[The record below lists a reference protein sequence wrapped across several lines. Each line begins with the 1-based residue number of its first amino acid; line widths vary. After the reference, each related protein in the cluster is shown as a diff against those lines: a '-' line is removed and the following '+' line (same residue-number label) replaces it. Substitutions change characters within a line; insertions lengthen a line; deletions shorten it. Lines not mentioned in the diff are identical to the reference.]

1 MSNAPTHSVRSAIA
15 TGPLLLLLFFLIGCL
30 APGAALAVDGSDS
43 LNFRTISDGC
53 GPFGV
58 GKYEAQD
65 TSISYC
71 MNQDC
76 PGPSKPGGPW
86 RTYNQ
91 GWTWLDDEFA
101 AIVCHGYPSN
111 TSFGGHNLSPDLAR
125 AATQI
130 AVWMLNGTTHPDGT
144 YSYTNSKGVARS
156 GRFYENAEAVAAARW
171 LYDSA
176 KSGSIKAAP
185 HRARRYYGPVSG
197 EGRHQDMLYVLPAVS
212 ISFQKQ
218 SSQADITAGND
229 TYRLGGATFDIFES
243 AGDARVGTIQMDENG
258 RAQATLLPNTAYYLV
273 ETKAPAGYIPRSDR
287 IAFPTQ
293 NSGEHV
299 TVNEQPGTITL
310 RIAKIDAA
318 TDAGAQVGA
327 SLAGAEFT
335 CVSQSTPGWTRTLT
349 TDENGQAIL
358 DDVPLGTFTI
368 YESKAPEGYL
378 ISNDCWSYTVGAEQL
393 GDTGIVELESRIP
406 NIPIAFDLEI
416 SKFKDHGDNDESGL
430 EQPAGGV
437 VFEVVSNSSQQVV
450 GTLTTNVYG
459 FASTKDQPEA
469 WFGAGKRPA
478 SAHGAIPYDRA
489 GYTVREVV
497 ETVPEGFKQAG
508 EWTITAEQ
516 TADGAELQYIVDNH
530 ALSTHLQIVKRDA
543 QTGGTVPLA
552 GFTFQ
557 LLDSHHEPVSQTCW
571 YPTHNVMNTF
581 TTDTAGAV
589 TLPESLNPGTY
600 YVHEASAKEP
610 YLRGEDL
617 EITIP
622 ADRNLTPV
630 AVASFYDDA
639 ATGSIEIIKT
649 DAVDGRT
656 LAGATFDIRAGGD
669 IVRADDSIVALDGE
683 TVATVTTDERG
694 HARVDHL
701 SLGCGTAIYEVV
713 ETQAPEGYL
722 LNPTPHTVK
731 LSYADQQT
739 PVIEAHLDVS
749 NDYTKIDVSKVDACG
764 GQEVTG
770 AELVLC
776 DFNGNEIDS
785 WTSSGKPHHIEHL
798 SPGTYTLRETMS
810 PRTYD
815 LAEEITFE
823 VKATGEVQTVAMK
836 DTPIEIRGRIDKR
849 QEIAQPVVS
858 KLVANGDGKNRAK
871 ARANTQGAFSYTID
885 AKNES
890 STWVDELTITDDL
903 ECDKDGAAKLVAVE
917 TPIAV
922 GDLNGLCNVWYR
934 TSPAGTDDTGKQVN
948 ATLDDGHRNPWLETE
963 EVTKLLGDD
972 MRLVDYDGWHLWKAD
987 IPTDKSVTLDTKEI
1001 DLTGDAVITGIRFE
1015 YGAVAADFT
1024 TRSEADSWTR
1034 DDLKDEHDDLDD
1046 AKAVLSSDARGAVV
1060 HMQATSSYTPQAA
1073 LANSARVDLCR
1084 NGGGDKLEAHDEDRV
1099 IQRCAL
1105 PQNLPATGS
1114 VTAAA
1119 CITALLTTGTAA
1131 LWFARLKSVT
1141 KKRQHDKKAGEPVS
1155 RLARLGHKR

>member
-1 MSNAPTHSVRSAIA
+1 MSNAPTHSVHSAIA

-30 APGAALAVDGSDS
+30 LPGAALAVDGSDA
-43 LNFRTISDGC
+43 LNFRTISDDC

-76 PGPSKPGGPW
+76 PGPSKPGGAW

-101 AIVCHGYPSN
+101 AIVCHGYPSS
-111 TSFGGHNLSPDLAR
+111 TSFGGHNLSPNLAR

-130 AVWMLNGTTHPDGT
+130 AVWMLNGTTRPDGT

-171 LYDSA
+171 LYDNA
-176 KSGSIKAAP
+176 KSGTIKAAP
-185 HRARRYYGPVSG
+185 HRAKRYHGPVSG

-212 ISFQKQ
+212 VSFQKQ
-218 SSQADITAGND
+218 SSSAAITAGND
-229 TYRLGGATFDIFES
+229 TYKLGGATFDIFES
-243 AGDARVGTIQMDENG
+243 AGGACVGSIQMDDNG
-258 RAQATLLPNTAYYLV
+258 HAQATLLPNTAYYLV
-273 ETKAPAGYIPRSDR
+273 ETKAPAGYIPRGDR
-287 IAFPTQ
+287 IAFTTSD
-293 NSGEHV
+293 SGGHV
-299 TVNEQPGTITL
+299 TIDEQPGTITL
-310 RIAKIDAA
+310 RIVKIDAA
-318 TDAGAQVGA
+318 TNAGPQVGA

-349 TDENGQAIL
+349 TDENGRATL
-358 DDVPLGTFTI
+358 NDVPLGSFTI

-378 ISNDCWSYTVGAEQL
+378 VSNDSWSYTVGADQI
-393 GDTGIVELESRIP
+393 GDTGVVELESRIP

-416 SKFKDHGDNDESGL
+416 SKFKDHGDSDESGI
-430 EQPAGGV
+430 EQPAEGV

-450 GTLTTNVYG
+450 GALTTNVYG

-478 SAHGAIPYDRA
+478 GAHGAIPYDRA
-489 GYTVREVV
+489 GYTVREVA
-497 ETVPEGFKQAG
+497 ETVPDGFKQAE

-516 TADGAELQYIVDNH
+516 IADGAELQYIIDNH

-571 YPTHNVMNTF
+571 YPAHNVMNTF
-581 TTDTAGAV
+581 TTDATGSV

-600 YVHEASAKEP
+600 YVREASAKEP
-610 YLRGEDL
+610 YLRAEDL

-622 ADRNLTPV
+622 ADKNLTPI

-639 ATGSIEIIKT
+639 ATGSIEIVKT
-649 DAVDGRT
+649 DAVDGHD
-656 LAGATFDIRAGGD
+656 LAGATFDIRAVGD
-669 IVRADDSIVALDGE
+669 IVRPDGSIVALDGE
-683 TVATVTTDERG
+683 TVVTVTTDERG
-694 HARVDHL
+694 YARADHL
-701 SLGCGTAIYEVV
+701 SLGCGSATYEVA

-722 LNPTPHTVK
+722 LNPTPHTVE

-739 PVIEAHLDVS
+739 PVIEARLDVS
-749 NDYTKIDVSKVDACG
+749 NDYTKIDISKVDATG
-764 GQEVTG
+764 EQEVTG
-770 AELVLC
+770 AKLVLC
-776 DFNGNEIDS
+776 DPDGNEIDS
-785 WTSSGKPHHIEHL
+785 WTSSDKPHHIEHL
-798 SPGTYTLRETMS
+798 SPGTYTLRETMT

-815 LAEEITFE
+815 LAEEMTFE
-823 VKATGEVQTVAMK
+823 VQATGEVQTVAMK
-836 DTPIEIRGRIDKR
+836 DAPIEIKGCIDKR
-849 QEIAQPVVS
+849 QEIAQPVAG

-871 ARANTQGAFSYTID
+871 TQLDTQGAFSYTID
-885 AKNES
+885 ARNES
-890 STWVDELTITDDL
+890 STWVDEFTVTDDL
-903 ECDKDGAAKLVAVE
+903 EYAKDGAAKLIAVE
-917 TPIAV
+917 TPLAV

-934 TSPAGTDDTGKQVN
+934 ASLAGTDDTDQQVN
-948 ATLDDGHRNPWLETE
+948 ATLDDEHHNPWLETD

-972 MRLVDYDGWHLWKAD
+972 ARLVDYDGWHLWKAD
-987 IPTDKSVTLDTKEI
+987 IPTAEPVMLKAKDLDLADGTS
-1001 DLTGDAVITGIRFE
+1001 ITGIRFE
-1015 YGAVAADFT
+1015 YGAVSADFT
-1024 TRSEADSWTR
+1024 TRSDAGSWTR
-1034 DDLKDEHDDLDD
+1034 DDIKDEHDDLDD
-1046 AKAVLSSDARGAVV
+1046 AKAVLSPDARGAVV
-1060 HMQATSSYTPQAA
+1060 YMQATSSYTPQAA
-1073 LANSARVDLCR
+1073 LINSARVDLCR

-1105 PQNLPATGS
+1105 PQDLPATGS
-1114 VTAAA
+1114 VPIAA
-1119 CITALLTTGTAA
+1119 CITALLTSGAA
-1131 LWFARLKSVT
+1131 AIWFARLGSFP
-1141 KKRQHDKKAGEPVS
+1141 KKR
-1155 RLARLGHKR
+1155 

>member
-1 MSNAPTHSVRSAIA
+1 MSNAPTHSVHSAIA

-30 APGAALAVDGSDS
+30 TPGAALAIDGSDA

-86 RTYNQ
+86 RTYDQ
-91 GWTWLDDEFA
+91 GWTWLADEFA
-101 AIVCHGYPSN
+101 AIVCHGYPSS

-130 AVWMLNGTTHPDGT
+130 AVWMLNGTTRPDGT
-144 YSYTNSKGVARS
+144 YSYTNSKGVVRS

-185 HRARRYYGPVSG
+185 HRARRYHGPVSS

-212 ISFQKQ
+212 VSFQKQ

-229 TYRLGGATFDIFES
+229 TYRLGSATFDIFES
-243 AGDARVGTIQMDENG
+243 AGDARVGTIQTDENG
-258 RAQATLLPNTAYYLV
+258 HAQATLLPNTAYYLV
-273 ETKAPAGYIPRSDR
+273 ETKAPAGYIPRGGR
-287 IAFPTQ
+287 IAFTTQ

-299 TVNEQPGTITL
+299 TINEQPGTITL
-310 RIAKIDAA
+310 RIAKTDAA
-318 TDAGAQVGA
+318 TDGGAQVGA

-349 TDENGQAIL
+349 TDENGRAIL
-358 DDVPLGTFTI
+358 NDVPLGTFTI

-416 SKFKDHGDNDESGL
+416 SKFKDHGNNDESGL

-478 SAHGAIPYDRA
+478 GAHGAIPYDRA
-489 GYTVREVV
+489 GYTVREVA

-508 EWTITAEQ
+508 EWTIEANQ
-516 TADGAELQYIVDNH
+516 ISDGAELQYIVDNH

-543 QTGGTVPLA
+543 QTGASVPLA

-557 LLDSHHEPVSQTCW
+557 LLDSNHKPVSQTCW
-571 YPTHNVMNTF
+571 YPAHNVMNTF
-581 TTDTAGAV
+581 TTDATGTV
-589 TLPESLNPGTY
+589 TLPESLVPGTY
-600 YVHEASAKEP
+600 YVRETSAKEP
-610 YLRGEDL
+610 YLVGE
-617 EITIP
+617 EIEVNIP
-622 ADRNLTPV
+622 ADINLTPV
-630 AVASFYDDA
+630 AIASYYDRA
-639 ATGSIEIIKT
+639 ATGNIRIVKT
-649 DAVDGRT
+649 NAVDGSS
-656 LAGATFDIRAGGD
+656 LAGAVFEIRASGD
-669 IVRADDSIVALDGE
+669 IVRPDGGIAAVGGE
-683 TVATVTTDERG
+683 TVATVTTDETG
-694 HARVDHL
+694 EACADNL
-701 SLGCGTAIYEVV
+701 PLGSGTARYEVV
-713 ETQAPEGYL
+713 ETQAPTGFL
-722 LNPTPHTVK
+722 LNRTSHIVDLT
-731 LSYADQQT
+731 YADQKT
-739 PVIEAHLDVS
+739 PVVEARLNVS
-749 NDYTKIDVSKVDACG
+749 DDYTKVDISKVDASG
-764 GQEVTG
+764 EQEVEG
-770 AELVLC
+770 ARLTLYGP
-776 DFNGNEIDS
+776 DKTEIDS
-785 WTSSGKPHHIEHL
+785 WTSSDKPHRVEHL
-798 SPGTYTLRETMS
+798 APGTYSLREMMS

-823 VKATGEVQTVAMK
+823 IKDTGEVQSVAMK
-836 DTPIEIRGRIDKR
+836 DTPIEIKGQVDKR
-849 QEIAQPVVS
+849 QELVQPIGKGLLS
-858 KLVANGDGKNRAK
+858 NGDGKNRA
-871 ARANTQGAFSYTID
+871 ATQTNADGLFSYTID
-885 AKNES
+885 AQNDS
-890 STWVDELTITDDL
+890 ATWVDEFTITDDL
-903 ECDKDGAAKLVAVE
+903 ECAEDDTARFVSVE
-917 TPIAV
+917 TPIAI

-934 TSPAGTDDTGKQVN
+934 TSPAGTSDSGKEAN

-972 MRLVDYDGWHLWKAD
+972 VRLVDYDGWHLWKAD
-987 IPTDKSVTLDTKEI
+987 IPTDRSVTLDTKEI
-1001 DLTGDAVITGIRFE
+1001 DLTDDVVITGIRFE

-1024 TRSEADSWTR
+1024 TRSEVGSWTR

-1046 AKAVLSSDARGAVV
+1046 AKAALNSDARGAVV
-1060 HMQATSSYTPQAA
+1060 HMQATSSYTPQTA
-1073 LANSARVDLCR
+1073 LVNSARVDLCR

-1099 IQRCAL
+1099 IQRCAR

-1114 VTAAA
+1114 VAVAA
-1119 CITALLTTGTAA
+1119 CITALLTSGTAA
-1131 LWFARLKSVT
+1131 IWFARLRSAI
-1141 KKRQHDKKAGEPVS
+1141 KKR
-1155 RLARLGHKR
+1155 

>member
-1 MSNAPTHSVRSAIA
+1 MSNAPTHSVHSAIA

-30 APGAALAVDGSDS
+30 TPGAALAIDGSDA

-86 RTYNQ
+86 RTYDQ
-91 GWTWLDDEFA
+91 GWTWLADEFA

-130 AVWMLNGTTHPDGT
+130 AVWMLNGTTRPDGT
-144 YSYTNSKGVARS
+144 YSYTNSKGVVRS

-171 LYDSA
+171 LYESA

-185 HRARRYYGPVSG
+185 HRARRYHGPVSS

-212 ISFQKQ
+212 VSFQKQ

-229 TYRLGGATFDIFES
+229 TYRLGSATFDIFES
-243 AGDARVGTIQMDENG
+243 AGDARVGTIQTDENG

-273 ETKAPAGYIPRSDR
+273 EAKAPAGYIPRGDR
-287 IAFPTQ
+287 IAFTTQ

-299 TVNEQPGTITL
+299 TINEQPGTITL

-318 TDAGAQVGA
+318 TDAGAQVGT

-349 TDENGQAIL
+349 TDENGRANL
-358 DDVPLGTFTI
+358 NDVPLGTFTI

-416 SKFKDHGDNDESGL
+416 SKFKDHGNNDESGL
-430 EQPAGGV
+430 EQPAEGV

-450 GTLTTNVYG
+450 GTLTTNIYG

-478 SAHGAIPYDRA
+478 GAHGAIPYDRA
-489 GYTVREVV
+489 GYTVREVA

-508 EWTITAEQ
+508 EWTIEANQ
-516 TADGAELQYIVDNH
+516 ISDGAELQYIVDNH

-543 QTGGTVPLA
+543 QTGASVPLA

-557 LLDSHHEPVSQTCW
+557 LLDSNHKPVSQTCW
-571 YPTHNVMNTF
+571 YPAHNVMNTF
-581 TTDTAGAV
+581 TTDATGTV
-589 TLPESLNPGTY
+589 TLPESLVPGTY
-600 YVHEASAKEP
+600 YVRETSAKEP
-610 YLRGEDL
+610 YLVGE
-617 EITIP
+617 EIEVNIP
-622 ADRNLTPV
+622 ADINLTPV
-630 AVASFYDDA
+630 AIASYYDRA
-639 ATGSIEIIKT
+639 ATGNIRIVKT
-649 DAVDGRT
+649 NAVDGSS
-656 LAGATFDIRAGGD
+656 LAGAIFEIRASDD
-669 IVRADDSIVALDGE
+669 IVRPDGGIAAVGGE
-683 TVATVTTDERG
+683 TVATVTTDETG
-694 HARVDHL
+694 EACADNL
-701 SLGCGTAIYEVV
+701 PLGSGTARYEVV
-713 ETQAPEGYL
+713 ETQAPTGFL
-722 LNPTPHTVK
+722 LDRTSHIVDLT
-731 LSYADQQT
+731 YADQKT
-739 PVIEAHLDVS
+739 PVVEARLNVS
-749 NDYTKIDVSKVDACG
+749 DDYTKVDISKVDASG
-764 GQEVTG
+764 EQEVEG
-770 AELVLC
+770 ARLTLYGP
-776 DFNGNEIDS
+776 DKTEIDS
-785 WTSSGKPHHIEHL
+785 WTSSDKPHRVEHL
-798 SPGTYTLRETMS
+798 APGTYSLREMMS

-823 VKATGEVQTVAMK
+823 IKDTGEVQSVAMK
-836 DTPIEIRGRIDKR
+836 DAPIEIKGQVDKR
-849 QEIAQPVVS
+849 QELVQPIG
-858 KLVANGDGKNRAK
+858 KGLLANGDGKNRA
-871 ARANTQGAFSYTID
+871 AAQTNTDGLFSYTID
-885 AKNES
+885 ARNDS
-890 STWVDELTITDDL
+890 ATWVDEFTITDDL
-903 ECDKDGAAKLVAVE
+903 ECAEDDTARFVSVE
-917 TPIAV
+917 TPVAI

-934 TSPAGTDDTGKQVN
+934 TSPVGTSDSGKEAN

-972 MRLVDYDGWHLWKAD
+972 VRLVDYDGWHLWKAD

-1001 DLTGDAVITGIRFE
+1001 DLTDDVVITGIRFE

-1024 TRSEADSWTR
+1024 TRSEAGSWTR

-1046 AKAVLSSDARGAVV
+1046 AKAALNSDARGAVV
-1060 HMQATSSYTPQAA
+1060 HMQATSSYTPQTA
-1073 LANSARVDLCR
+1073 LVNSARVDLCR

-1099 IQRCAL
+1099 IQQCAR

-1114 VTAAA
+1114 VAVAA
-1119 CITALLTTGTAA
+1119 CITALLTSGTAA
-1131 LWFARLKSVT
+1131 IWFARLRSAI
-1141 KKRQHDKKAGEPVS
+1141 KKR
-1155 RLARLGHKR
+1155 

>member
-1 MSNAPTHSVRSAIA
+1 MSNAPTHSVHSAIA

-30 APGAALAVDGSDS
+30 TPGAALAVDGSDA

-86 RTYNQ
+86 RTYDQ
-91 GWTWLDDEFA
+91 GWTWLADEFA
-101 AIVCHGYPSN
+101 AIVCHGYPSS

-130 AVWMLNGTTHPDGT
+130 AVWMLNGTTRPDGT
-144 YSYTNSKGVARS
+144 YSYTNSKGVVRS

-185 HRARRYYGPVSG
+185 HRARRYHGPVSS

-212 ISFQKQ
+212 VSFQKQ

-229 TYRLGGATFDIFES
+229 TYRLGSATFDIFES
-243 AGDARVGTIQMDENG
+243 AGDARVGTIQTDENG

-273 ETKAPAGYIPRSDR
+273 ETKAPAGYIPRGGR
-287 IAFPTQ
+287 IAFTTQ

-299 TVNEQPGTITL
+299 TINEQPGTITL

-349 TDENGQAIL
+349 TDENGRAIL
-358 DDVPLGTFTI
+358 NDVPLGTFTI

-416 SKFKDHGDNDESGL
+416 SKFKDHGNNDESGL
-430 EQPAGGV
+430 EQPAEGV

-478 SAHGAIPYDRA
+478 GAHGAIPYDRA
-489 GYTVREVV
+489 GYTVREVA

-508 EWTITAEQ
+508 EWTIEANQ
-516 TADGAELQYIVDNH
+516 ISDGAELQYIVDNH

-543 QTGGTVPLA
+543 QTGASVPLA

-557 LLDSHHEPVSQTCW
+557 LLDSNHKPVSQTCW
-571 YPTHNVMNTF
+571 YPAHNVMNTF
-581 TTDTAGAV
+581 TTDATGTV
-589 TLPESLNPGTY
+589 TLPESLVPGTY
-600 YVHEASAKEP
+600 YVRETSAKEP
-610 YLRGEDL
+610 YLVGE
-617 EITIP
+617 EIEVNIP
-622 ADRNLTPV
+622 ADINLTPV
-630 AVASFYDDA
+630 AIASYYDRA
-639 ATGSIEIIKT
+639 ATGNIRIVKT
-649 DAVDGRT
+649 NAVDGSS
-656 LAGATFDIRAGGD
+656 LAGAIFEIRASGD
-669 IVRADDSIVALDGE
+669 IVRPDGGIAAVGGE
-683 TVATVTTDERG
+683 TVATVTTDETG
-694 HARVDHL
+694 EACADNL
-701 SLGCGTAIYEVV
+701 PLGSGTARYEVV
-713 ETQAPEGYL
+713 ETQAPTGFL
-722 LNPTPHTVK
+722 LDRTSHIVDLT
-731 LSYADQQT
+731 YADQKT
-739 PVIEAHLDVS
+739 PVVEARLNVS
-749 NDYTKIDVSKVDACG
+749 DDYTKVDISKVDASG
-764 GQEVTG
+764 EQEVEG
-770 AELVLC
+770 ARLTLYGP
-776 DFNGNEIDS
+776 DKTEIDS
-785 WTSSGKPHHIEHL
+785 WTSSDKPHRVEHL
-798 SPGTYTLRETMS
+798 APGTYSLREMMS

-823 VKATGEVQTVAMK
+823 IKDTGEVQSVAMK
-836 DTPIEIRGRIDKR
+836 DTPIEIKGQVDKR
-849 QEIAQPVVS
+849 QELVQPIGKGLLS
-858 KLVANGDGKNRAK
+858 NGDGKNRA
-871 ARANTQGAFSYTID
+871 ATQTNADGLFSYTID
-885 AKNES
+885 AQNDS
-890 STWVDELTITDDL
+890 ATWVDEFTITDDL
-903 ECDKDGAAKLVAVE
+903 ECAEDDTARFVSVE
-917 TPIAV
+917 TPVAT

-934 TSPAGTDDTGKQVN
+934 TSPAGTSDSGKEAN

-972 MRLVDYDGWHLWKAD
+972 VRLVDYDGWHLWKAD

-1001 DLTGDAVITGIRFE
+1001 DLTDDVVITGIRFE

-1024 TRSEADSWTR
+1024 TRSEVGSWTR

-1046 AKAVLSSDARGAVV
+1046 AKAALNSDARGAVV
-1060 HMQATSSYTPQAA
+1060 HMQATSSYTPQTA
-1073 LANSARVDLCR
+1073 LVNSARVDLCR

-1099 IQRCAL
+1099 IQRCAR

-1114 VTAAA
+1114 VAVAA
-1119 CITALLTTGTAA
+1119 CITALLTSGTAA
-1131 LWFARLKSVT
+1131 IWFARLRSAI
-1141 KKRQHDKKAGEPVS
+1141 KKR
-1155 RLARLGHKR
+1155 

>member
-30 APGAALAVDGSDS
+30 VPGVARAVDGSDA
-43 LNFRTISDGC
+43 LNFRTISDDC

-58 GKYEAQD
+58 GRYEAQD

-71 MNQDC
+71 MNQEY
-76 PGPSKPGGPW
+76 PGPSKPGGAW

-101 AIVCHGYPSN
+101 AIVCHGYPSS

-130 AVWMLNGTTHPDGT
+130 AVWMLNGTTRPDGT

-176 KSGSIKAAP
+176 KSGAIKAAP
-185 HRARRYYGPVSG
+185 HRARRYHGPVSG

-212 ISFQKQ
+212 VSFQKQ
-218 SSQADITAGND
+218 SSNATITAGND
-229 TYRLGGATFDIFES
+229 TYKLGGATFDIFES
-243 AGDARVGTIQMDENG
+243 AGGARVGTIQMDDNG

-273 ETKAPAGYIPRSDR
+273 ETKAPVGYIPRGDR
-287 IAFPTQ
+287 IAFTTSD
-293 NSGEHV
+293 SGGYV
-299 TVNEQPGTITL
+299 TIDEQPGTITL
-310 RIAKIDAA
+310 RIVKIDAA
-318 TDAGAQVGA
+318 TNAGPQVGA

-349 TDENGQAIL
+349 TDENGRATL
-358 DDVPLGTFTI
+358 NDVPLGSFTI

-378 ISNDCWSYTVGAEQL
+378 ISNDSWSYTVGADQI
-393 GDTGIVELESRIP
+393 GDTGVVELESRIP

-416 SKFKDHGDNDESGL
+416 SKFKDRGDNDGSGI
-430 EQPAGGV
+430 EQPAEGV

-450 GTLTTNVYG
+450 GNLTTNVYG
-459 FASTKDQPEA
+459 FASTKDQTDA
-469 WFGAGKRPA
+469 WFGAGARV
-478 SAHGAIPYDRA
+478 SGVHGAIPYDRA
-489 GYTVREVV
+489 GYTVREVAD
-497 ETVPEGFKQAG
+497 TVPEGFKQAG
-508 EWTITAEQ
+508 DWTVTVEQ
-516 TADGAELQYIVDNH
+516 IADGAELQYIIDNH

-571 YPTHNVMNTF
+571 YPAHHVMNTF
-581 TTDTAGAV
+581 TTDAAGAV
-589 TLPESLNPGTY
+589 TLPESLIPGTY
-600 YVHEASAKEP
+600 YVREAAAKEP

-622 ADRNLTPV
+622 ADKNLTPV

-639 ATGSIEIIKT
+639 ATGSIEIVKT
-649 DAVDGRT
+649 DAVDGHT
-656 LAGATFDIRAGGD
+656 LVGTTFDIRAVGD
-669 IVRADDSIVALDGE
+669 IVRPDGSIVALDGE
-683 TVATVTTDERG
+683 TVVAVTTDERG
-694 HARVDHL
+694 YARADHL
-701 SLGCGTAIYEVV
+701 SLGCGTATYEVV

-722 LNPTPHTVK
+722 LNPTSHTVE

-749 NDYTKIDVSKVDACG
+749 NDYTKIDISKVDATG
-764 GQEVTG
+764 EQEVTG
-770 AELVLC
+770 AKLVLC
-776 DFNGNEIDS
+776 DSNGNEIDS
-785 WTSSGKPHHIEHL
+785 WTSSDKPHHIEHL

-815 LAEEITFE
+815 LAEDMTFE
-823 VKATGEVQTVAMK
+823 AKATGEVQTVAMK
-836 DTPIEIRGRIDKR
+836 DAPIEIRGRIDKR
-849 QEIAQPVVS
+849 QEIAQPVIS

-871 ARANTQGAFSYTID
+871 TQPDTQGTFSYTID
-885 AKNES
+885 ARNES
-890 STWVDELTITDDL
+890 STWVDEFTVTDDL
-903 ECDKDGAAKLVAVE
+903 ECAKDGAAKLVAVE
-917 TPIAV
+917 TPLAV

-934 TSPAGTDDTGKQVN
+934 TSLAGTGDADQQVN
-948 ATLDDGHRNPWLETE
+948 ATLDDGHHNPWLETD

-972 MRLVDYDGWHLWKAD
+972 ARLVDYAGWHLWKAD
-987 IPTDKSVTLDTKEI
+987 VSTTESVTLETKEL
-1001 DLTGDAVITGIRFE
+1001 DLADGTSITGIRFE
-1015 YGAVAADFT
+1015 YGAVSADFT
-1024 TRSEADSWTR
+1024 TRSDADSWTR

-1046 AKAVLSSDARGAVV
+1046 AKAVLSPDARGAVV
-1060 HMQATSSYTPQAA
+1060 HMQATSSYTPQTA

-1114 VTAAA
+1114 VAVAA
-1119 CITALLTTGTAA
+1119 CITALLTSGTAA
-1131 LWFARLKSVT
+1131 IWFARFRSAT
-1141 KKRQHDKKAGEPVS
+1141 RKR
-1155 RLARLGHKR
+1155 

>member
-1 MSNAPTHSVRSAIA
+1 MSNAPTHSVHSAIA

-30 APGAALAVDGSDS
+30 TPGAALAVDGSDA

-86 RTYNQ
+86 RTYDQ

-101 AIVCHGYPSN
+101 AIVCHGYPSS

-130 AVWMLNGTTHPDGT
+130 AVWMLNGTTRPDGT
-144 YSYTNSKGVARS
+144 YSYTNSKGVVRS
-156 GRFYENAEAVAAARW
+156 GRFFENAEAIAAARW
-171 LYDSA
+171 LYESA

-185 HRARRYYGPVSG
+185 HRARRYHGPVSG

-212 ISFQKQ
+212 VSFQKQ

-229 TYRLGGATFDIFES
+229 TYRLGSATFDIFES

-258 RAQATLLPNTAYYLV
+258 HAQATLLPNTAYYLV
-273 ETKAPAGYIPRSDR
+273 ETKAPAGYIPRGDR
-287 IAFPTQ
+287 IAFTTQ

-299 TVNEQPGTITL
+299 TINEQPGTITL
-310 RIAKIDAA
+310 RIEKTDAA

-349 TDENGQAIL
+349 TDENGRAIL
-358 DDVPLGTFTI
+358 NGVPLGTFTI

-416 SKFKDHGDNDESGL
+416 SKFKDHGNNDESGL

-478 SAHGAIPYDRA
+478 GAHGAIPYDRA
-489 GYTVREVV
+489 GYTVREVA

-508 EWTITAEQ
+508 EWTIEANQ
-516 TADGAELQYIVDNH
+516 ISDGAELQYIVDNH
-530 ALSTHLQIVKRDA
+530 ALSTHLQIVKRDV
-543 QTGGTVPLA
+543 QTGASVPLA

-557 LLDSHHEPVSQTCW
+557 LLDSNHKPVSQTCW
-571 YPTHNVMNTF
+571 YPAHNVMNTF
-581 TTDTAGAV
+581 TTDATGTV
-589 TLPESLNPGTY
+589 TLPESLVPGTY
-600 YVHEASAKEP
+600 YVRETSAKEP
-610 YLRGEDL
+610 YLVGE
-617 EITIP
+617 EIEVSIP
-622 ADRNLTPV
+622 ADINLTPV
-630 AVASFYDDA
+630 AIASYYDRA
-639 ATGSIEIIKT
+639 ATGNIRIVKT
-649 DAVDGRT
+649 NAVDGSS
-656 LAGATFDIRAGGD
+656 LAGAIFEIRASGD
-669 IVRADDSIVALDGE
+669 IVRPDGGIAAVGGE
-683 TVATVTTDERG
+683 TVATVTTDEAG
-694 HARVDHL
+694 EACADNL
-701 SLGCGTAIYEVV
+701 PLGSGTARYEVV
-713 ETQAPEGYL
+713 ETQAPTGFL
-722 LNPTPHTVK
+722 LDRTSHIVDLT
-731 LSYADQQT
+731 YADQKT
-739 PVIEAHLDVS
+739 PVVEARLNVS
-749 NDYTKIDVSKVDACG
+749 DDYTKVDISKVDASG
-764 GQEVTG
+764 EQEVEG
-770 AELVLC
+770 ARLTLYGP
-776 DFNGNEIDS
+776 DKTEIDS
-785 WTSSGKPHHIEHL
+785 WTSSDKPHRVEHL
-798 SPGTYTLRETMS
+798 APGTYSLREMMS

-823 VKATGEVQTVAMK
+823 IKDTGEVQSVAMK
-836 DTPIEIRGRIDKR
+836 DTPIEIKGQVDKR
-849 QEIAQPVVS
+849 QELVQPIG
-858 KLVANGDGKNRAK
+858 KGLLANGDGKNRA
-871 ARANTQGAFSYTID
+871 ATQTNTDGLFSYTID
-885 AKNES
+885 ARNDS
-890 STWVDELTITDDL
+890 ATWVDEFTITDDL
-903 ECDKDGAAKLVAVE
+903 ECAEDDTARLVSVE
-917 TPIAV
+917 TPVAI

-934 TSPAGTDDTGKQVN
+934 TSPAGTSDSGKEAN
-948 ATLDDGHRNPWLETE
+948 ATLDNGHRNPWLETE

-972 MRLVDYDGWHLWKAD
+972 VRLVDYDGWHLWKAD
-987 IPTDKSVTLDTKEI
+987 IPTDRSVTLDTKEI
-1001 DLTGDAVITGIRFE
+1001 DLTDDVVITGIRFE

-1024 TRSEADSWTR
+1024 TRSEAGSWTR

-1046 AKAVLSSDARGAVV
+1046 AKASLNSDARGAVV
-1060 HMQATSSYTPQAA
+1060 HMQATSSYTPQTA
-1073 LANSARVDLCR
+1073 LVNSARVDLCR

-1099 IQRCAL
+1099 IQRCAR

-1114 VTAAA
+1114 VAVAA
-1119 CITALLTTGTAA
+1119 CITALLTSGTAA
-1131 LWFARLKSVT
+1131 IWFARLRSAI
-1141 KKRQHDKKAGEPVS
+1141 KKR
-1155 RLARLGHKR
+1155 

>member
-1 MSNAPTHSVRSAIA
+1 MSNAPTHSVHSAIA

-30 APGAALAVDGSDS
+30 TPGAALAVDGSDA

-86 RTYNQ
+86 RTYDQ

-101 AIVCHGYPSN
+101 AIVCHGYPSS

-144 YSYTNSKGVARS
+144 YSYTNSKGVVRS

-185 HRARRYYGPVSG
+185 HRARRYHGPVSS

-212 ISFQKQ
+212 VSFQKQ

-229 TYRLGGATFDIFES
+229 TYRLGSATFDIFES
-243 AGDARVGTIQMDENG
+243 AGDARVGTIQTDENG

-273 ETKAPAGYIPRSDR
+273 ETKAPAGYIPRGDR
-287 IAFPTQ
+287 IAFTTQ

-299 TVNEQPGTITL
+299 TINEQPGTITL

-349 TDENGQAIL
+349 TDENGRAIL
-358 DDVPLGTFTI
+358 NAVPLGTFTI

-378 ISNDCWSYTVGAEQL
+378 ISDDCWSYTVGAEQL

-416 SKFKDHGDNDESGL
+416 SKFKDHGNNDESGL

-478 SAHGAIPYDRA
+478 GAHGAIPYDRA
-489 GYTVREVV
+489 GYTVREVA

-508 EWTITAEQ
+508 EWTIGANQ
-516 TADGAELQYIVDNH
+516 ISDGAKLQYIVDNH

-543 QTGGTVPLA
+543 QTGASVPLA

-557 LLDSHHEPVSQTCW
+557 LLDSNHKPVSQTCW
-571 YPTHNVMNTF
+571 YPAHNVMNTF
-581 TTDTAGAV
+581 TTDATGTV
-589 TLPESLNPGTY
+589 TLPESLVPGTY
-600 YVHEASAKEP
+600 YVRETSAKEP
-610 YLRGEDL
+610 YLVGE
-617 EITIP
+617 EIEVNIP
-622 ADRNLTPV
+622 ADINLAPV
-630 AVASFYDDA
+630 AIASYYDRA
-639 ATGSIEIIKT
+639 ATGNIRIVKT
-649 DAVDGRT
+649 NAVDGSS
-656 LAGATFDIRAGGD
+656 LAGAIFEIRASGD
-669 IVRADDSIVALDGE
+669 IVRPDGGIAAVGGE
-683 TVATVTTDERG
+683 TVATVTTDETG
-694 HARVDHL
+694 EACADNL
-701 SLGCGTAIYEVV
+701 PLGSGTARYEVV
-713 ETQAPEGYL
+713 ETQAPTGFL
-722 LNPTPHTVK
+722 LDRTSHIVDLT
-731 LSYADQQT
+731 YADQKT
-739 PVIEAHLDVS
+739 PVVEARLNVS
-749 NDYTKIDVSKVDACG
+749 DDYTKVDISKVDVSG
-764 GQEVTG
+764 EQEVEG
-770 AELVLC
+770 ARLTLYGP
-776 DFNGNEIDS
+776 DKTEIDS
-785 WTSSGKPHHIEHL
+785 WTSSDKPHRVEHL
-798 SPGTYTLRETMS
+798 APGTYSLREMMS

-823 VKATGEVQTVAMK
+823 IKDTGEVQSVAMK
-836 DTPIEIRGRIDKR
+836 DAPIEIKGQVDKR
-849 QEIAQPVVS
+849 QELVQPIG
-858 KLVANGDGKNRAK
+858 KGLLANGDGKNRA
-871 ARANTQGAFSYTID
+871 ATQTNTDGLFSYTID
-885 AKNES
+885 ARNDS
-890 STWVDELTITDDL
+890 ATWVDEFTITDDL
-903 ECDKDGAAKLVAVE
+903 ECAEDDTARFISVE
-917 TPIAV
+917 TPVAT

-934 TSPAGTDDTGKQVN
+934 TSPAGTSDSGKEAN

-972 MRLVDYDGWHLWKAD
+972 ARLVDYDGWHLWKAD
-987 IPTDKSVTLDTKEI
+987 IPTDRSVTLDTKEI
-1001 DLTGDAVITGIRFE
+1001 DLTDDVVITGIRFE

-1024 TRSEADSWTR
+1024 TRSEAGSWTR

-1046 AKAVLSSDARGAVV
+1046 AKADLNSDARGAVV
-1060 HMQATSSYTPQAA
+1060 HMQATSSYTPQTA
-1073 LANSARVDLCR
+1073 LVNSARVDLCR

-1099 IQRCAL
+1099 IQRCAR

-1114 VTAAA
+1114 VAVAA
-1119 CITALLTTGTAA
+1119 CFTALLTSGTAA
-1131 LWFARLKSVT
+1131 IWFARLRSAI
-1141 KKRQHDKKAGEPVS
+1141 KKR
-1155 RLARLGHKR
+1155 

>member
-1 MSNAPTHSVRSAIA
+1 MSNAPTHSVHSAIA

-30 APGAALAVDGSDS
+30 TPGAALAVDGSDA

-86 RTYNQ
+86 RTYDQ
-91 GWTWLDDEFA
+91 GWTWLADEFA
-101 AIVCHGYPSN
+101 AIVCHGYPSS

-130 AVWMLNGTTHPDGT
+130 AVWMLNGTTRPDGT
-144 YSYTNSKGVARS
+144 YSYTNSKGVVRS

-185 HRARRYYGPVSG
+185 HRARRYHGPVSS

-212 ISFQKQ
+212 VSFQKQ

-229 TYRLGGATFDIFES
+229 TYRLGSATFDIFES
-243 AGDARVGTIQMDENG
+243 AGDARVGTIQTDENG

-273 ETKAPAGYIPRSDR
+273 ETKAPAGYIPRGDR
-287 IAFPTQ
+287 IAFTTQ

-299 TVNEQPGTITL
+299 TINEQPGTITL
-310 RIAKIDAA
+310 RIAKTDAA
-318 TDAGAQVGA
+318 TDGGAQVGA

-358 DDVPLGTFTI
+358 NDVPLGTFTI

-416 SKFKDHGDNDESGL
+416 SKFKDHGNNDESGL

-478 SAHGAIPYDRA
+478 GAHGAIPYDRA
-489 GYTVREVV
+489 GYTVREVA

-508 EWTITAEQ
+508 EWTIEANQ
-516 TADGAELQYIVDNH
+516 ISDGAELQYIVDNH

-543 QTGGTVPLA
+543 QTGASVPLA

-557 LLDSHHEPVSQTCW
+557 LLDSNHKPVSQTCW
-571 YPTHNVMNTF
+571 YPAHNVMNTF
-581 TTDTAGAV
+581 TTDATGTV
-589 TLPESLNPGTY
+589 TLPESLVPGTY
-600 YVHEASAKEP
+600 YVRETSAKEP
-610 YLRGEDL
+610 YLVGE
-617 EITIP
+617 EIEVNIP
-622 ADRNLTPV
+622 ADINLTPV
-630 AVASFYDDA
+630 AIASYHDRA
-639 ATGSIEIIKT
+639 ATGNIRIVKT
-649 DAVDGRT
+649 NAVDGSS
-656 LAGATFDIRAGGD
+656 LAGAIFEIRASGD
-669 IVRADDSIVALDGE
+669 IVRPDGGIAAVGGE
-683 TVATVTTDERG
+683 TVATVTTDETG
-694 HARVDHL
+694 EACADNL
-701 SLGCGTAIYEVV
+701 PLGSGTARYEVV
-713 ETQAPEGYL
+713 ETQAPTGFL
-722 LNPTPHTVK
+722 LDRTSHIVDLT
-731 LSYADQQT
+731 YADQKT
-739 PVIEAHLDVS
+739 PVVEARLNVS
-749 NDYTKIDVSKVDACG
+749 DDYTKVDISKVDASG
-764 GQEVTG
+764 EQEVEG
-770 AELVLC
+770 ARLTLYGP
-776 DFNGNEIDS
+776 DKTEIDS
-785 WTSSGKPHHIEHL
+785 WTSSDKPHRVEHL
-798 SPGTYTLRETMS
+798 APGTYSLREMMS

-823 VKATGEVQTVAMK
+823 IKDTGEVQSVAMK
-836 DTPIEIRGRIDKR
+836 DTPIEIKGQVDKR
-849 QEIAQPVVS
+849 QELVQPIG
-858 KLVANGDGKNRAK
+858 KGLLANGDGKNRA
-871 ARANTQGAFSYTID
+871 ATQTNTDGLFSYTID
-885 AKNES
+885 ARNDS
-890 STWVDELTITDDL
+890 ATWVDEFTITDDL
-903 ECDKDGAAKLVAVE
+903 ECAEDDTARFVSVE
-917 TPIAV
+917 TPVAI

-934 TSPAGTDDTGKQVN
+934 TSPAGTSDSGKEAN

-972 MRLVDYDGWHLWKAD
+972 VRLVDYDGWHLWKAD
-987 IPTDKSVTLDTKEI
+987 IPTDRSVTLDTKEI
-1001 DLTGDAVITGIRFE
+1001 DLTDDVVITGIRFE

-1024 TRSEADSWTR
+1024 TRSEAGSWTR
-1034 DDLKDEHDDLDD
+1034 DDLKDGHDDLDD
-1046 AKAVLSSDARGAVV
+1046 AKAALNSDARGAVV
-1060 HMQATSSYTPQAA
+1060 HMQATSSYTPQTA
-1073 LANSARVDLCR
+1073 LVNSARVDLCR

-1099 IQRCAL
+1099 IQRCAR

-1114 VTAAA
+1114 VAVAA
-1119 CITALLTTGTAA
+1119 CITALLTSGTAA
-1131 LWFARLKSVT
+1131 IWFARLRSAI
-1141 KKRQHDKKAGEPVS
+1141 KKR
-1155 RLARLGHKR
+1155 

>member
-1 MSNAPTHSVRSAIA
+1 MSNAPTHSVHSAIA
-15 TGPLLLLLFFLIGCL
+15 TGPLLLLLFFLISCL
-30 APGAALAVDGSDS
+30 APGSALAVDGSDA
-43 LNFRTISDGC
+43 LDFRTISDGC

-76 PGPSKPGGPW
+76 PGPSKPGGAW

-101 AIVCHGYPSN
+101 AIVCHGYPSS
-111 TSFGGHNLSPDLAR
+111 TSFGGHDLSPDLAR

-130 AVWMLNGTTHPDGT
+130 AVWMLNGTTRPDGT

-185 HRARRYYGPVSG
+185 HRARRYHGPVSD

-212 ISFQKQ
+212 VSFQKQ

-229 TYRLGGATFDIFES
+229 TYRLGGATFDILES

-273 ETKAPAGYIPRSDR
+273 ETKAPAGYIPQGDR
-287 IAFPTQ
+287 IAFTTSD
-293 NSGEHV
+293 SGGHV
-299 TVNEQPGTITL
+299 TIDEQPGTITL
-310 RIAKIDAA
+310 RIIKIDAA
-318 TDAGAQVGA
+318 TDAGPQVGA
-327 SLAGAEFT
+327 SLTGAEFT

-349 TDENGQAIL
+349 TDENGRAIL
-358 DDVPLGTFTI
+358 NDVPLGTFTI

-378 ISNDCWSYTVGAEQL
+378 ISNDSWSYTVGADQV
-393 GDTGIVELESRIP
+393 GDTGVVELESRIP

-416 SKFKDHGDNDESGL
+416 SKFKDRGDNDGSGI
-430 EQPAGGV
+430 EQPAEGV
-437 VFEVVSNSSQQVV
+437 VFEVVSNSSQRVI

-459 FASTKDQPEA
+459 FASTKDQADA

-478 SAHGAIPYDRA
+478 GAHGAIPHDRA
-489 GYTVREVV
+489 GYTVREVA

-508 EWTITAEQ
+508 EWAITAEQ
-516 TADGAELQYIVDNH
+516 IADGAELQYIIDNH

-557 LLDSHHEPVSQTCW
+557 LLDSNHEPVSQTCW
-571 YPTHNVMNTF
+571 YPAHHVMSTF
-581 TTDTAGAV
+581 TTDAAGAV

-600 YVHEASAKEP
+600 YVREALAKEP

-622 ADRNLTPV
+622 ADKNLTPV
-630 AVASFYDDA
+630 AVASFYDAA
-639 ATGSIEIIKT
+639 ATGSIEIVKT
-649 DAVDGRT
+649 DAVGGRA
-656 LAGATFDIRAGGD
+656 LAGATFVIRAVGD
-669 IVRADDSIVALDGE
+669 IVRPDGSIVALDGK
-683 TVATVTTDERG
+683 TVATATTDERG

-701 SLGCGTAIYEVV
+701 SLGCGTATYEVV
-713 ETQAPEGYL
+713 EMQAPEGYL

-739 PVIEAHLDVS
+739 PVIEVHLDVS
-749 NDYTKIDVSKVDACG
+749 NDYTKIDISKVDATG
-764 GQEVTG
+764 ELEVTG
-770 AELVLC
+770 AKLVLC
-776 DFNGNEIDS
+776 DSNGNEIDS
-785 WTSSGKPHHIEHL
+785 WTSSGKPHRIEHL

-823 VKATGEVQTVAMK
+823 VKATGEVQTITMK
-836 DTPIEIRGRIDKR
+836 DAPIEIRGSVDKR
-849 QEIAQPVVS
+849 QEIAQPVTG

-871 ARANTQGAFSYTID
+871 PRPDTQGAFSYTID
-885 AKNES
+885 ARNES
-890 STWVDELTITDDL
+890 NTWVDEFTVTDDL
-903 ECDKDGAAKLVAVE
+903 ECAKDGAAKLIAVE
-917 TPIAV
+917 TPLAV

-934 TSPAGTDDTGKQVN
+934 TSLAGTGDTDKQVN
-948 ATLDDGHRNPWLETE
+948 ATLDDGHHNPWLETD
-963 EVTKLLGDD
+963 EVAKLLGDD
-972 MRLVDYDGWHLWKAD
+972 ARLVDYDGWHLWKSD
-987 IPTDKSVTLDTKEI
+987 IPTAESVTLETKEL
-1001 DLTGDAVITGIRFE
+1001 DLADGTNITGIRFE
-1015 YGAVAADFT
+1015 YGAVSADFT
-1024 TRSEADSWTR
+1024 TRSDADSWTR
-1034 DDLKDEHDDLDD
+1034 NDLKDEHDDLDD
-1046 AKAVLSSDARGAVV
+1046 AKAVLNPDARGAVV
-1060 HMQATSSYTPQAA
+1060 HMRATSSYTPQTA

-1084 NGGGDKLEAHDEDRV
+1084 NGGGDKLETHDEDRV

-1105 PQNLPATGS
+1105 PQDLPATGS
-1114 VTAAA
+1114 GPVAA
-1119 CITALLTTGTAA
+1119 CITALLTSGAA
-1131 LWFARLKSVT
+1131 AIWFARLRSAT
-1141 KKRQHDKKAGEPVS
+1141 KKR
-1155 RLARLGHKR
+1155 

>member
-1 MSNAPTHSVRSAIA
+1 MSNAPTHSVHSAIA

-30 APGAALAVDGSDS
+30 TPGAALAVDGSDA

-86 RTYNQ
+86 RTYDQ

-101 AIVCHGYPSN
+101 AIVCHGYPSS

-130 AVWMLNGTTHPDGT
+130 AVWMLNGTTRPDGT
-144 YSYTNSKGVARS
+144 YSYTNSKGVVRS

-171 LYDSA
+171 LYESA

-185 HRARRYYGPVSG
+185 HRARRYHGPVSG

-212 ISFQKQ
+212 VSFQKQ

-229 TYRLGGATFDIFES
+229 TYRLGNATFDIFES

-258 RAQATLLPNTAYYLV
+258 HAQATLLPNTAYYLV
-273 ETKAPAGYIPRSDR
+273 ETKAPAGYIPRGDR
-287 IAFPTQ
+287 IAFTTQ

-299 TVNEQPGTITL
+299 TINEQPGTITL
-310 RIAKIDAA
+310 RIAKTDAA
-318 TDAGAQVGA
+318 ADAGAQVGA

-349 TDENGQAIL
+349 TDENGRAIL
-358 DDVPLGTFTI
+358 NGVPLGTFTI

-416 SKFKDHGDNDESGL
+416 SKFKDHGNNDESGL
-430 EQPAGGV
+430 EQPAEGV

-450 GTLTTNVYG
+450 GTLTTNIYG

-478 SAHGAIPYDRA
+478 GAHGAIPYDRA
-489 GYTVREVV
+489 GYTVREVA

-508 EWTITAEQ
+508 EWTIEANQ
-516 TADGAELQYIVDNH
+516 ISDGAKLQYIVDNH

-543 QTGGTVPLA
+543 QTGASVPLA

-557 LLDSHHEPVSQTCW
+557 LLDSNHKPVSQTCW
-571 YPTHNVMNTF
+571 YPAHNVMNTF
-581 TTDTAGAV
+581 TTDATGTV
-589 TLPESLNPGTY
+589 TLPESLVPGTY
-600 YVHEASAKEP
+600 YVRETSAKEP
-610 YLRGEDL
+610 YLVGE
-617 EITIP
+617 EIEVNIP
-622 ADRNLTPV
+622 ADINLAPV
-630 AVASFYDDA
+630 AIASYYDRA
-639 ATGSIEIIKT
+639 ATGNIRIVKT
-649 DAVDGRT
+649 NAVDGSS
-656 LAGATFDIRAGGD
+656 LAGAIFEIRASGD
-669 IVRADDSIVALDGE
+669 IVRPDGGIAAVGGE
-683 TVATVTTDERG
+683 TVATVTTDETG
-694 HARVDHL
+694 EACADNL
-701 SLGCGTAIYEVV
+701 PLGSGTARYEVV
-713 ETQAPEGYL
+713 ETQAPTGFL
-722 LNPTPHTVK
+722 LDRTSHIVDLT
-731 LSYADQQT
+731 YADRKT
-739 PVIEAHLDVS
+739 PVVEARLNVS
-749 NDYTKIDVSKVDACG
+749 DDYTKVDISKVDASG
-764 GQEVTG
+764 EQEVEG
-770 AELVLC
+770 ARLTLYGP
-776 DFNGNEIDS
+776 DKTEIDS
-785 WTSSGKPHHIEHL
+785 WTSSDKPHRVEHL
-798 SPGTYTLRETMS
+798 APGTYSLREMMS

-823 VKATGEVQTVAMK
+823 IKDTGEVQSVAMK
-836 DTPIEIRGRIDKR
+836 DAPIEIKGQVDKR
-849 QEIAQPVVS
+849 QELVQPIG
-858 KLVANGDGKNRAK
+858 KGLLANGDGKNRA
-871 ARANTQGAFSYTID
+871 ATQTNTDGLFSYTID
-885 AKNES
+885 ARNDS
-890 STWVDELTITDDL
+890 ATWVDEFTITDDL
-903 ECDKDGAAKLVAVE
+903 ECAEDDTARFVSVE
-917 TPIAV
+917 TPVAT

-934 TSPAGTDDTGKQVN
+934 TSPAGTSDSGKKAN

-972 MRLVDYDGWHLWKAD
+972 VRLVDYDGWHLWKAD

-1001 DLTGDAVITGIRFE
+1001 DLTDDVVITGIRFE

-1024 TRSEADSWTR
+1024 TRSEAGSWTR

-1046 AKAVLSSDARGAVV
+1046 AKAALNSDARGAVV
-1060 HMQATSSYTPQAA
+1060 HMQATSSYTPQTA
-1073 LANSARVDLCR
+1073 LVNSARVDLCR

-1099 IQRCAL
+1099 IQRCARR
-1105 PQNLPATGS
+1105 QNLPATGS
-1114 VTAAA
+1114 VAVVA
-1119 CITALLTTGTAA
+1119 CITALLTSGTAA
-1131 LWFARLKSVT
+1131 IWFARLRSAI
-1141 KKRQHDKKAGEPVS
+1141 KKR
-1155 RLARLGHKR
+1155 

>member
-1 MSNAPTHSVRSAIA
+1 MSNTPTHSVHSAITA
-15 TGPLLLLLFFLIGCL
+15 GSLLLVLFLLLGCMT
-30 APGAALAVDGSDS
+30 PDAALAVDGYES
-43 LNFRTISDGC
+43 LGFRTISNEC

-65 TSISYC
+65 SSIAYC
-71 MNQDC
+71 MNQERF
-76 PGPSKPGGPW
+76 GPSTPGGPW
-86 RTYNQ
+86 LTYNQ
-91 GWTWLDDEFA
+91 GWVWLEDEFA
-101 AIVCHGYPSN
+101 AIICHGYPTA
-111 TSFGGHNLSPDLAR
+111 TSFGGHNLSPDRAR
-125 AATQI
+125 AATQL
-130 AVWMLNGTTHPDGT
+130 AVWMLNGTTHIDGSF
-144 YSYTNSKGVARS
+144 SYTTAQGVTKS
-156 GRFYENAEAVAAARW
+156 GNFSGDNEVVAAARW
-171 LYDSA
+171 LHDSA
-176 KSGSIKAAP
+176 KSGGIKAAP
-185 HRARRYYGPVSG
+185 HRARRYLGTVSG
-197 EGRHQDMLYVLPAVS
+197 GSKRQDMLYVLPAVS
-212 ISFQKQ
+212 VSFQKQ
-218 SSQADITAGND
+218 SANAAITSEND
-229 TYRLGGATFDIFES
+229 TYRLDGARFDIYES
-243 AGDARVGTIQMDENG
+243 ASDKRVGSIQMDSSG

-287 IAFPTQ
+287 IAFSTG
-293 NSGEHV
+293 NDGGNV
-299 TVNEQPGTITL
+299 VIDEQPGTITL
-310 RIAKIDAA
+310 RIAKADAA
-318 TDAGAQVGA
+318 TGAGPQVGA

-349 TDENGQAIL
+349 TDEDGRATLTDI
-358 DDVPLGTFTI
+358 PLGTFTI
-368 YESKAPEGYL
+368 YESRAPEGYMP
-378 ISNDCWSYTVGAEQL
+378 SDETWSYTIGADQL
-393 GDTGIVELESRIP
+393 GDVGVVELERRIP

-416 SKFKDHGDNDESGL
+416 SKFKDCGNSDGSGI
-430 EQPAGGV
+430 EQPAEGV
-437 VFEVVSNSSQQVV
+437 VFEVVSNTSQQVV
-450 GTLTTNVYG
+450 GTLTTNIYG
-459 FASTKDQPEA
+459 FASTKDQAGA
-469 WFGAGKRPA
+469 WFGAGERPDGV
-478 SAHGAIPYDRA
+478 SGTIPYDRA
-489 GYTVREVV
+489 GYTIREVV
-497 ETVPEGFKQAG
+497 DTVPDGFKQAG

-516 TADGAELQYIVDNH
+516 STDGAELQYIIDNH

-557 LLDSHHEPVSQTCW
+557 LLDSHHESVSQTCW
-571 YPTHNVMNTF
+571 YPAHNVMNTF

-630 AVASFYDDA
+630 AVASFYDNA

-649 DAVDGRT
+649 DAVDGRA
-656 LAGATFDIRAGGD
+656 LAGATFDIRAVGD
-669 IVRADDSIVALDGE
+669 IVRTDGSIVALDGE

-701 SLGCGTAIYEVV
+701 SLGCGTATYEVV

-739 PVIEAHLDVS
+739 PVIEVHLDVS
-749 NDYTKIDVSKVDACG
+749 NDYTKIDISKVDACG

-776 DFNGNEIDS
+776 DSNGNEIDS
-785 WTSSGKPHHIEHL
+785 WTSSGKPRRIEHL

-815 LAEEITFE
+815 LSEEITFE
-823 VKATGEVQTVAMK
+823 VKATGEVQTMAMK
-836 DTPIEIRGRIDKR
+836 DTPIEIRGSVDKR
-849 QEIAQPVVS
+849 QEIAQPVTS

-871 ARANTQGAFSYTID
+871 AQANTQGAFSYTID

-903 ECDKDGAAKLVAVE
+903 ECAKDGAAKLVAVE
-917 TPIAV
+917 TPIAI

-934 TSPAGTDDTGKQVN
+934 TSPVGGIDTGEQAN
-948 ATLDDGHRNPWLETE
+948 ATLSDGHDNPWLETD
-963 EVTKLLGDD
+963 EVKKLLGDD
-972 MRLVDYDGWHLWKAD
+972 VRLVDYDGWHLWKAD
-987 IPTDKSVTLDTKEI
+987 ISTAESITLDTKEI
-1001 DLTGDAVITGIRFE
+1001 DLTDDAVITGIRFE

-1024 TRSEADSWTR
+1024 TRSEAGSWTR

-1046 AKAVLSSDARGAVV
+1046 AKAALSSDARGAVV
-1060 HMQATSSYTPQAA
+1060 HMQTTSSYTPQTA

-1114 VTAAA
+1114 VAAAA
-1119 CITALLTTGTAA
+1119 CITALLTSGTAA
-1131 LWFARLKSVT
+1131 IWFARLRSAT
-1141 KKRQHDKKAGEPVS
+1141 KKR
-1155 RLARLGHKR
+1155 

>member
-1 MSNAPTHSVRSAIA
+1 MSNAPTHSVHSAIA

-30 APGAALAVDGSDS
+30 APGSALAVDGSDT

-130 AVWMLNGTTHPDGT
+130 AVWMLKGTTHPDGT

-185 HRARRYYGPVSG
+185 HRARRYHGPVSG

-212 ISFQKQ
+212 VSFQKQ

-243 AGDARVGTIQMDENG
+243 VGDTRVDTIQMDENG

-287 IAFPTQ
+287 IAFTTQ

-310 RIAKIDAA
+310 RIAKVDAA
-318 TDAGAQVGA
+318 TDAGTQVGA

-349 TDENGQAIL
+349 TDENGRAIL
-358 DDVPLGTFTI
+358 NDVPLGTFTI

-469 WFGAGKRPA
+469 WFGIGKRPA
-478 SAHGAIPYDRA
+478 GAHGAIPYDRA
-489 GYTVREVV
+489 GYTVREVA

-516 TADGAELQYIVDNH
+516 STDGAELQYIIDNH

-571 YPTHNVMNTF
+571 YPAHNVMNTF

-622 ADRNLTPV
+622 ADRTLTPV
-630 AVASFYDDA
+630 AVASFYDNA

-649 DAVDGRT
+649 DAVDGRA
-656 LAGATFDIRAGGD
+656 LAGATFDIRADGD
-669 IVRADDSIVALDGE
+669 IVRTDGSIVALDGE

-701 SLGCGTAIYEVV
+701 SLGCGTATYEVV

-739 PVIEAHLDVS
+739 PVIEVHLDVS
-749 NDYTKIDVSKVDACG
+749 NDYTKIDISKVDACG

-776 DFNGNEIDS
+776 DSNGNEIDS
-785 WTSSGKPHHIEHL
+785 WTSSDKPHHIEHL

-823 VKATGEVQTVAMK
+823 VKATGEVQTMAMK
-836 DTPIEIRGRIDKR
+836 DAPIEIRGSVDKR

-871 ARANTQGAFSYTID
+871 ARANTPGAFSYTID

-903 ECDKDGAAKLVAVE
+903 ECAKDGAAKLVAVE

-934 TSPAGTDDTGKQVN
+934 TSPAGTGDTGKQVN

-963 EVTKLLGDD
+963 EVAKLLGDD
-972 MRLVDYDGWHLWKAD
+972 VRLVDYDGWHLWKAD

-1001 DLTGDAVITGIRFE
+1001 DLTDDAVITGIRFE

-1024 TRSEADSWTR
+1024 TRSEAGSWTR

-1046 AKAVLSSDARGAVV
+1046 AKAALNSDARGAVV
-1060 HMQATSSYTPQAA
+1060 HMQATSSYTPQTA
-1073 LANSARVDLCR
+1073 LANNVRVDLCR

-1114 VTAAA
+1114 VPIAA
-1119 CITALLTTGTAA
+1119 CITALLTSGVAA
-1131 LWFARLKSVT
+1131 IWFARLRSAT
-1141 KKRQHDKKAGEPVS
+1141 QRH
-1155 RLARLGHKR
+1155 

>member
-1 MSNAPTHSVRSAIA
+1 MSNTPTHSVHSAITA
-15 TGPLLLLLFFLIGCL
+15 GSLLLVLFLLLGCMT
-30 APGAALAVDGSDS
+30 PDAALAVDGYES
-43 LNFRTISDGC
+43 LGFRTISNEC

-65 TSISYC
+65 SSIAYC
-71 MNQDC
+71 MNQERF
-76 PGPSKPGGPW
+76 GPSTPGGPW
-86 RTYNQ
+86 LTYNQ
-91 GWTWLDDEFA
+91 GWVWLEDEFA
-101 AIVCHGYPSN
+101 AIICHGYPTA
-111 TSFGGHNLSPDLAR
+111 TSFGGHNLSPDRAR
-125 AATQI
+125 AATQL
-130 AVWMLNGTTHPDGT
+130 AVWMLNGTTHTDGSF
-144 YSYTNSKGVARS
+144 SYTTAQGVTKS
-156 GRFYENAEAVAAARW
+156 GNFSGDNEVVAAARW
-171 LYDSA
+171 LHDSA
-176 KSGSIKAAP
+176 KSGGIKAAP
-185 HRARRYYGPVSG
+185 HRARRYLGTVSG
-197 EGRHQDMLYVLPAVS
+197 GSKRQDMLYVLPAVS
-212 ISFQKQ
+212 VSFQKQ
-218 SSQADITAGND
+218 SANAAITSEND
-229 TYRLGGATFDIFES
+229 TYRLDGARFDIYES
-243 AGDARVGTIQMDENG
+243 ASDKRVGSIQMDSSG

-287 IAFPTQ
+287 IAFSTG
-293 NSGEHV
+293 NDGGNV
-299 TVNEQPGTITL
+299 VIDEQPGTITL
-310 RIAKIDAA
+310 RIAKADAA
-318 TDAGAQVGA
+318 TGAGPQVGA

-349 TDENGQAIL
+349 TDEDGRATLTDI
-358 DDVPLGTFTI
+358 PLGTFTI
-368 YESKAPEGYL
+368 YESRAPEGYMP
-378 ISNDCWSYTVGAEQL
+378 SDETWSYTIGADQL
-393 GDTGIVELESRIP
+393 GDVGVVELERRIP

-416 SKFKDHGDNDESGL
+416 SKFKDCGNSDGSGI
-430 EQPAGGV
+430 EQPAEGV
-437 VFEVVSNSSQQVV
+437 VFEVVSNTSQQVV
-450 GTLTTNVYG
+450 GTLTTNIYG
-459 FASTKDQPEA
+459 FASTKDQAGA
-469 WFGAGKRPA
+469 WFGAGERPDGV
-478 SAHGAIPYDRA
+478 SGTIPYDRA
-489 GYTVREVV
+489 GYTIREVV
-497 ETVPEGFKQAG
+497 DTVPDGFKQAG

-516 TADGAELQYIVDNH
+516 STDGAELQYIIDNH

-571 YPTHNVMNTF
+571 YPAHNVMNTF

-630 AVASFYDDA
+630 AVASFYDNA

-649 DAVDGRT
+649 DAVDGRA
-656 LAGATFDIRAGGD
+656 LAGATFDIRAVGD
-669 IVRADDSIVALDGE
+669 IVRTDGSIVALDGE

-701 SLGCGTAIYEVV
+701 SLGCGTATYEVV

-739 PVIEAHLDVS
+739 PVIEVHLDVS
-749 NDYTKIDVSKVDACG
+749 NDYTKIDISKVDACG

-776 DFNGNEIDS
+776 DSNGNEIDS
-785 WTSSGKPHHIEHL
+785 WTSSGKPRRIEHL

-815 LAEEITFE
+815 LSEEITFE
-823 VKATGEVQTVAMK
+823 VKATGEVQTMAMK
-836 DTPIEIRGRIDKR
+836 DTPIEIRGSVDKR
-849 QEIAQPVVS
+849 QEIAQPVTS

-871 ARANTQGAFSYTID
+871 AQANTQGAFSYTID

-890 STWVDELTITDDL
+890 SAWVDELTITDDL
-903 ECDKDGAAKLVAVE
+903 ECAKDGAAKLVAVE
-917 TPIAV
+917 TPIAI

-934 TSPAGTDDTGKQVN
+934 TSPVGGIDTGEQAN
-948 ATLDDGHRNPWLETE
+948 ATLSDGHDNPWLETD
-963 EVTKLLGDD
+963 EVKKLLGDD
-972 MRLVDYDGWHLWKAD
+972 VRLVDYDGWHLWKAD
-987 IPTDKSVTLDTKEI
+987 ISTAESITLDTKEI
-1001 DLTGDAVITGIRFE
+1001 DLTDDAVITGIRFE

-1024 TRSEADSWTR
+1024 TRSEAGSWTR

-1046 AKAVLSSDARGAVV
+1046 AKAALSSDARGAVV
-1060 HMQATSSYTPQAA
+1060 HMQTTSSYTPQTA

-1114 VTAAA
+1114 VAAAA
-1119 CITALLTTGTAA
+1119 CITALLTSGTAA
-1131 LWFARLKSVT
+1131 IWFARLRSAT
-1141 KKRQHDKKAGEPVS
+1141 KKR
-1155 RLARLGHKR
+1155 

>member
-1 MSNAPTHSVRSAIA
+1 MSNAPTHSVHSAIA

-30 APGAALAVDGSDS
+30 TPGAALAVDGSDA

-86 RTYNQ
+86 RTYDQ

-101 AIVCHGYPSN
+101 AIVCHGYPSS

-130 AVWMLNGTTHPDGT
+130 AVWMLNGTTRPDGT
-144 YSYTNSKGVARS
+144 YSYTNSKGVVRS

-185 HRARRYYGPVSG
+185 HRARRYHGPVSS

-212 ISFQKQ
+212 VSFQKQ
-218 SSQADITAGND
+218 SSQADITTGND
-229 TYRLGGATFDIFES
+229 TYRLGSATFDIFES
-243 AGDARVGTIQMDENG
+243 AGDARVGTIKMDENG
-258 RAQATLLPNTAYYLV
+258 HAQATLLPNTAYYLV
-273 ETKAPAGYIPRSDR
+273 ETKAPAGYIPRGDR
-287 IAFPTQ
+287 IAFTTQ

-299 TVNEQPGTITL
+299 TINEQPGTITL
-310 RIAKIDAA
+310 RIAKTDAA
-318 TDAGAQVGA
+318 TDGGAQVGA

-349 TDENGQAIL
+349 TDENGRAIL
-358 DDVPLGTFTI
+358 NDVPLGTFTI
-368 YESKAPEGYL
+368 YESKTPEGYL

-416 SKFKDHGDNDESGL
+416 SKFKDHGNNDESGL

-478 SAHGAIPYDRA
+478 GAHGAIPYDRA
-489 GYTVREVV
+489 GYTVREVA

-508 EWTITAEQ
+508 EWTIEANQ
-516 TADGAELQYIVDNH
+516 ISDGAELQYIVDNH

-543 QTGGTVPLA
+543 QTGASVPLA

-557 LLDSHHEPVSQTCW
+557 LLDSNHKPVSQTCW
-571 YPTHNVMNTF
+571 YPAHNVMNTF
-581 TTDTAGAV
+581 TTDATGTV
-589 TLPESLNPGTY
+589 TLPESLVPGTY
-600 YVHEASAKEP
+600 YVRETSAKEP
-610 YLRGEDL
+610 YLVGE
-617 EITIP
+617 EIEVNIP
-622 ADRNLTPV
+622 ADINLTPI
-630 AVASFYDDA
+630 AIASYYDRA
-639 ATGSIEIIKT
+639 ATGNIRIVKT
-649 DAVDGRT
+649 NAVDGSS
-656 LAGATFDIRAGGD
+656 LAGAIFEIRASGD
-669 IVRADDSIVALDGE
+669 IVRPDGGIAAVGGE
-683 TVATVTTDERG
+683 TVATVTTDETG
-694 HARVDHL
+694 EACANNL
-701 SLGCGTAIYEVV
+701 PLGSGTARYEVV
-713 ETQAPEGYL
+713 ETQAPAGFL
-722 LNPTPHTVK
+722 HDRTSHIVDLT
-731 LSYADQQT
+731 YADQKT
-739 PVIEAHLDVS
+739 PVVEARLNVS
-749 NDYTKIDVSKVDACG
+749 DDYTKVDISKVDASG
-764 GQEVTG
+764 EQEVEG
-770 AELVLC
+770 ARLTLYGP
-776 DFNGNEIDS
+776 DKTEIDS
-785 WTSSGKPHHIEHL
+785 WTSSDKPHRVEHL
-798 SPGTYTLRETMS
+798 TSGTYSLREMMS

-823 VKATGEVQTVAMK
+823 IKDTGEVQSVAMK
-836 DTPIEIRGRIDKR
+836 DTPIEIKGQVDKR
-849 QEIAQPVVS
+849 QELVQPIG
-858 KLVANGDGKNRAK
+858 KGLLANGDGRNRA
-871 ARANTQGAFSYTID
+871 ATQTNTDGLFSYTID
-885 AKNES
+885 ARNDS
-890 STWVDELTITDDL
+890 ATWVDEFTITDDL
-903 ECDKDGAAKLVAVE
+903 ECAEDDTARFVSVE
-917 TPIAV
+917 TPVAT

-934 TSPAGTDDTGKQVN
+934 TSPAGTSDSGKKAN
-948 ATLDDGHRNPWLETE
+948 ATLDDRHRNPWLETE

-972 MRLVDYDGWHLWKAD
+972 VRLVDYDGWHLWKAD

-1001 DLTGDAVITGIRFE
+1001 DLTDDVVITGIRFE

-1024 TRSEADSWTR
+1024 TRSEAGSWTR

-1046 AKAVLSSDARGAVV
+1046 AKASLNSDARGAVV
-1060 HMQATSSYTPQAA
+1060 HMQATSSYTPQTA
-1073 LANSARVDLCR
+1073 LVNSARVDLCR

-1099 IQRCAL
+1099 IQRCAR

-1114 VTAAA
+1114 VAVAA
-1119 CITALLTTGTAA
+1119 CITALLTSGTAA
-1131 LWFARLKSVT
+1131 IWFARLRSAI
-1141 KKRQHDKKAGEPVS
+1141 KKR
-1155 RLARLGHKR
+1155 

>member
-1 MSNAPTHSVRSAIA
+1 MSNAPTHSVHSAIA

-30 APGAALAVDGSDS
+30 TPGAALAIDGSDA

-86 RTYNQ
+86 RTYDQ

-130 AVWMLNGTTHPDGT
+130 AVWMLNGTTRPDGT
-144 YSYTNSKGVARS
+144 YSYTNSKGVVRS

-185 HRARRYYGPVSG
+185 HRARRYHGPVSS

-212 ISFQKQ
+212 VSFQKQ

-229 TYRLGGATFDIFES
+229 TYRLGSATFDIFES

-258 RAQATLLPNTAYYLV
+258 HAQATLLPNTAYYLV

-287 IAFPTQ
+287 IAFTTQ

-299 TVNEQPGTITL
+299 TINEQPGTITL

-349 TDENGQAIL
+349 TDENGRAIL
-358 DDVPLGTFTI
+358 NGVPLGTFTI

-416 SKFKDHGDNDESGL
+416 SKFKDRGNNDESGL
-430 EQPAGGV
+430 EQPAEGV

-450 GTLTTNVYG
+450 STLTTNVYG

-478 SAHGAIPYDRA
+478 GAHGAIPYDRA
-489 GYTVREVV
+489 GYTVREVA

-508 EWTITAEQ
+508 EWTIEANQ
-516 TADGAELQYIVDNH
+516 ISDGAELQYIVDNH

-543 QTGGTVPLA
+543 QTGASVPLA

-557 LLDSHHEPVSQTCW
+557 LLDSNHKPVSQTCW
-571 YPTHNVMNTF
+571 YPAHNVMNTF
-581 TTDTAGAV
+581 TTDATGTV
-589 TLPESLNPGTY
+589 TLPESLVPGTY
-600 YVHEASAKEP
+600 YVRETSAKEP
-610 YLRGEDL
+610 YLVGE
-617 EITIP
+617 EIEVNIP
-622 ADRNLTPV
+622 ADINLTPV
-630 AVASFYDDA
+630 AIASYYDRA
-639 ATGSIEIIKT
+639 ATGNIRIVKT
-649 DAVDGRT
+649 NAVDGSS
-656 LAGATFDIRAGGD
+656 LAGAIFEIRASGD
-669 IVRADDSIVALDGE
+669 IVRPDGGIAAADGE
-683 TVATVTTDERG
+683 TVATVTTDETG
-694 HARVDHL
+694 EACADNL
-701 SLGCGTAIYEVV
+701 PLGSGTARYEVV
-713 ETQAPEGYL
+713 ETQAPTGFL
-722 LNPTPHTVK
+722 LDRTSHIVDLT
-731 LSYADQQT
+731 YADQKT
-739 PVIEAHLDVS
+739 PVVEARLNVS
-749 NDYTKIDVSKVDACG
+749 DDYTKVDISKVDASG
-764 GQEVTG
+764 EQEVEG
-770 AELVLC
+770 ARFTLYSP
-776 DFNGNEIDS
+776 DKTEIDS
-785 WTSSGKPHHIEHL
+785 WTSSDKPHRVEHL
-798 SPGTYTLRETMS
+798 APGTYSLREMMS

-823 VKATGEVQTVAMK
+823 IKDTGEVQSVAMK
-836 DTPIEIRGRIDKR
+836 DAPIEIKGQVDKR
-849 QEIAQPVVS
+849 QELVQPIG
-858 KLVANGDGKNRAK
+858 KGLLANGDGRNRA
-871 ARANTQGAFSYTID
+871 ATQTNTDGLFSYTID
-885 AKNES
+885 ARNDS
-890 STWVDELTITDDL
+890 ATWVDEFTITDDL
-903 ECDKDGAAKLVAVE
+903 ECAEDDTARFISVE
-917 TPIAV
+917 TPVAT

-934 TSPAGTDDTGKQVN
+934 TSPAGTSDSGKEAN

-972 MRLVDYDGWHLWKAD
+972 VRLVDYDGWHLWKAD

-1001 DLTGDAVITGIRFE
+1001 DLTDDVVITGIRFE

-1024 TRSEADSWTR
+1024 TRSEAGSWTR

-1046 AKAVLSSDARGAVV
+1046 AKAALNSDARGAVV
-1060 HMQATSSYTPQAA
+1060 HMQATSSYTPQTA
-1073 LANSARVDLCR
+1073 LVNSARVDLCR

-1099 IQRCAL
+1099 IQRCVR

-1114 VTAAA
+1114 VAVAA
-1119 CITALLTTGTAA
+1119 CITALLTSGTAA
-1131 LWFARLKSVT
+1131 IWFARLRSAI
-1141 KKRQHDKKAGEPVS
+1141 KKR
-1155 RLARLGHKR
+1155 

>member
-1 MSNAPTHSVRSAIA
+1 MSNAPTHSVHSAIA

-30 APGAALAVDGSDS
+30 TPGAALAIDGSDA

-86 RTYNQ
+86 RTYDQ
-91 GWTWLDDEFA
+91 GWTWLADEFA

-130 AVWMLNGTTHPDGT
+130 AVWMLNGTTRPDGT
-144 YSYTNSKGVARS
+144 YSYTNSKGVVRS

-171 LYDSA
+171 LYESA

-185 HRARRYYGPVSG
+185 HRARRYHGPVSS

-212 ISFQKQ
+212 VSFQKQ

-229 TYRLGGATFDIFES
+229 TYRLGSATFDIFES
-243 AGDARVGTIQMDENG
+243 AGDARVGTIQTDENG

-273 ETKAPAGYIPRSDR
+273 ETKAPAGYIPRGDR
-287 IAFPTQ
+287 IAFTTQ

-299 TVNEQPGTITL
+299 TINEQPGTITL

-349 TDENGQAIL
+349 TDENGRANL
-358 DDVPLGTFTI
+358 NDVPLGTFTI

-416 SKFKDHGDNDESGL
+416 SKFKDHGNNDESGL
-430 EQPAGGV
+430 EQPAEGV

-450 GTLTTNVYG
+450 GTLTTNIYG

-478 SAHGAIPYDRA
+478 GAHGAIPYDRA
-489 GYTVREVV
+489 GYTVREVA

-508 EWTITAEQ
+508 EWTIGANQ
-516 TADGAELQYIVDNH
+516 ISDGAKLQYIVDNH

-543 QTGGTVPLA
+543 QTGASVPLA

-557 LLDSHHEPVSQTCW
+557 LLDSNHKPVSQTCW
-571 YPTHNVMNTF
+571 YPAHNVMNTF
-581 TTDTAGAV
+581 TTDATGTV
-589 TLPESLNPGTY
+589 TLPESLVPGTY
-600 YVHEASAKEP
+600 YVRETSAKEP
-610 YLRGEDL
+610 YLVGE
-617 EITIP
+617 EIEVNIP
-622 ADRNLTPV
+622 ADINLAPV
-630 AVASFYDDA
+630 AIASYYDRA
-639 ATGSIEIIKT
+639 ATGNIRIVKT
-649 DAVDGRT
+649 NAVDGSS
-656 LAGATFDIRAGGD
+656 LAGAIFEIRASGD
-669 IVRADDSIVALDGE
+669 IVRPDGGIAAVGGE
-683 TVATVTTDERG
+683 TVATVTTDETG
-694 HARVDHL
+694 EACADNL
-701 SLGCGTAIYEVV
+701 PLGSGTARYEVV
-713 ETQAPEGYL
+713 ETQAPTGFL
-722 LNPTPHTVK
+722 LDRTSHIVDLT
-731 LSYADQQT
+731 YADQKT
-739 PVIEAHLDVS
+739 PVVEARLNVS
-749 NDYTKIDVSKVDACG
+749 DDYTKVDISKVDVSG
-764 GQEVTG
+764 EQEVEG
-770 AELVLC
+770 ARLTLYGP
-776 DFNGNEIDS
+776 DKTEIDS
-785 WTSSGKPHHIEHL
+785 WTSSDKPHRVEHL
-798 SPGTYTLRETMS
+798 APGTYSLREMMS

-823 VKATGEVQTVAMK
+823 IKDTGEVQSVAMK
-836 DTPIEIRGRIDKR
+836 DAPIEIKGQVDKR
-849 QEIAQPVVS
+849 QELVQPIG
-858 KLVANGDGKNRAK
+858 KGLLANGDGKNRA
-871 ARANTQGAFSYTID
+871 ATQTNTDGLFSYTID
-885 AKNES
+885 ARNDS
-890 STWVDELTITDDL
+890 ATWVDEFTITDDL
-903 ECDKDGAAKLVAVE
+903 ECAEDDTARFISVE
-917 TPIAV
+917 TPVAT

-934 TSPAGTDDTGKQVN
+934 TSPAGTSDSGKEAN

-972 MRLVDYDGWHLWKAD
+972 ARLVDYDGWHLWKAD
-987 IPTDKSVTLDTKEI
+987 IPTDRSVTLDTKEI
-1001 DLTGDAVITGIRFE
+1001 DLTDDVVITGIRFE

-1024 TRSEADSWTR
+1024 TRSEAGSWTR

-1046 AKAVLSSDARGAVV
+1046 AKADLNSDARGAVV
-1060 HMQATSSYTPQAA
+1060 HMQATSSYTPQTA
-1073 LANSARVDLCR
+1073 LVNSARVDLCR

-1099 IQRCAL
+1099 IQRCAR

-1114 VTAAA
+1114 VAVAA
-1119 CITALLTTGTAA
+1119 CFTALLTSGTAA
-1131 LWFARLKSVT
+1131 IWFARLRSAI
-1141 KKRQHDKKAGEPVS
+1141 KKR
-1155 RLARLGHKR
+1155 

>member
-1 MSNAPTHSVRSAIA
+1 MSNAPTHSVHSAIA

-30 APGAALAVDGSDS
+30 TPGAALAVDGSDA

-86 RTYNQ
+86 RTYDQ
-91 GWTWLDDEFA
+91 GWTWLADEFA
-101 AIVCHGYPSN
+101 AIVCHGYPSS

-130 AVWMLNGTTHPDGT
+130 AVWMLNGTTRPDGT
-144 YSYTNSKGVARS
+144 YSYTNSKGVVRS

-185 HRARRYYGPVSG
+185 HRARRYHGPVSS
-197 EGRHQDMLYVLPAVS
+197 EGRHQDMLYVLPAISV
-212 ISFQKQ
+212 SFQKQ

-243 AGDARVGTIQMDENG
+243 AGDARVGTIQTDENG

-273 ETKAPAGYIPRSDR
+273 ETKAPAGYIPRGDR
-287 IAFPTQ
+287 IAFTTQ

-299 TVNEQPGTITL
+299 TINEQPGTITL

-349 TDENGQAIL
+349 TDENGRAIL
-358 DDVPLGTFTI
+358 NDVPLGTFTI

-416 SKFKDHGDNDESGL
+416 SKFKDRGNNDESGL
-430 EQPAGGV
+430 EQPAEGV

-478 SAHGAIPYDRA
+478 GAHGAIPYDRA
-489 GYTVREVV
+489 GYTVREVA

-508 EWTITAEQ
+508 EWTIEANQ
-516 TADGAELQYIVDNH
+516 ISDGAELQYIVDNH

-543 QTGGTVPLA
+543 QTGASVPLA

-557 LLDSHHEPVSQTCW
+557 LLDSNHKPVSQTCW
-571 YPTHNVMNTF
+571 YPAHNVMNTF
-581 TTDTAGAV
+581 TTDATGTV
-589 TLPESLNPGTY
+589 TLPESLVPGTY
-600 YVHEASAKEP
+600 YVRETSAKEP
-610 YLRGEDL
+610 YLVGE
-617 EITIP
+617 EIEVNIP
-622 ADRNLTPV
+622 ADINLTPV
-630 AVASFYDDA
+630 AIASYYDRA
-639 ATGSIEIIKT
+639 ATGNIRIVKT
-649 DAVDGRT
+649 NAVDGSS
-656 LAGATFDIRAGGD
+656 LAGAIFEIRASGD
-669 IVRADDSIVALDGE
+669 IVRPDGGIAAADGE
-683 TVATVTTDERG
+683 TVATVTTDETG
-694 HARVDHL
+694 EACADNL
-701 SLGCGTAIYEVV
+701 PLGSGTARYEVV
-713 ETQAPEGYL
+713 ETQAPTGFL
-722 LNPTPHTVK
+722 LDRTSHIVDLT
-731 LSYADQQT
+731 YADQKT
-739 PVIEAHLDVS
+739 PVVKARLNVS
-749 NDYTKIDVSKVDACG
+749 DDYTKVDISKVDASG
-764 GQEVTG
+764 EQEVEG
-770 AELVLC
+770 ARLTLYGP
-776 DFNGNEIDS
+776 DKTEIDS
-785 WTSSGKPHHIEHL
+785 WTSSDKPHRVEHL
-798 SPGTYTLRETMS
+798 APGTYSLREMMS

-823 VKATGEVQTVAMK
+823 IKDTGEVQSVAMK
-836 DTPIEIRGRIDKR
+836 DTPIEIKGQVDKR
-849 QEIAQPVVS
+849 QELVQPIG
-858 KLVANGDGKNRAK
+858 KGLLANGDGKNRA
-871 ARANTQGAFSYTID
+871 ATQTNTDGLFSYTID
-885 AKNES
+885 ARNDS
-890 STWVDELTITDDL
+890 ATWVDEFTITDDL
-903 ECDKDGAAKLVAVE
+903 ECAEDDTARFVSVE
-917 TPIAV
+917 TPVAI

-934 TSPAGTDDTGKQVN
+934 TSPAGAHDSGKEAN

-972 MRLVDYDGWHLWKAD
+972 VRLVDYDGWHLWKAD

-1001 DLTGDAVITGIRFE
+1001 DLTDDVVITGIRFE

-1024 TRSEADSWTR
+1024 TRSEAGSWTR
-1034 DDLKDEHDDLDD
+1034 DDLKGEHDDLDD
-1046 AKAVLSSDARGAVV
+1046 AKAALNSDARGAVV
-1060 HMQATSSYTPQAA
+1060 HMQATSSYTPQTA
-1073 LANSARVDLCR
+1073 LVNSARVDLCR

-1099 IQRCAL
+1099 IQRCVR

-1114 VTAAA
+1114 VAVAA
-1119 CITALLTTGTAA
+1119 CITALLTSGTAA
-1131 LWFARLKSVT
+1131 IWFARLRSAI
-1141 KKRQHDKKAGEPVS
+1141 KKH
-1155 RLARLGHKR
+1155 

>member
-1 MSNAPTHSVRSAIA
+1 MSNAPTHSVHSAIA

-30 APGAALAVDGSDS
+30 TPGAALAVDGSDA

-86 RTYNQ
+86 RTYDQ
-91 GWTWLDDEFA
+91 GWTWLADEFA
-101 AIVCHGYPSN
+101 AIVCHGYPSS

-130 AVWMLNGTTHPDGT
+130 AVWMLNGTTRPDGT
-144 YSYTNSKGVARS
+144 YSYTNSKGVVRS

-185 HRARRYYGPVSG
+185 HRARRYHGPVSS

-212 ISFQKQ
+212 VSFQKQ

-229 TYRLGGATFDIFES
+229 TYRLGSATFDIFES
-243 AGDARVGTIQMDENG
+243 AGDARVGTIQTDENG

-273 ETKAPAGYIPRSDR
+273 ETKAPAGYIPRGDR
-287 IAFPTQ
+287 IAFTTQ

-299 TVNEQPGTITL
+299 TINEQPGTITL
-310 RIAKIDAA
+310 RIAKTDAA
-318 TDAGAQVGA
+318 TDGGAQVGA

-349 TDENGQAIL
+349 TDENGRAIL
-358 DDVPLGTFTI
+358 NDVPLGTFTI

-416 SKFKDHGDNDESGL
+416 SKFKDHGNNDESGL

-478 SAHGAIPYDRA
+478 GAHGAIPHDRA
-489 GYTVREVV
+489 GYTVREVA

-508 EWTITAEQ
+508 EWTIEANQ
-516 TADGAELQYIVDNH
+516 ISDGAELQYIVDNH

-543 QTGGTVPLA
+543 QTGASVPLA

-557 LLDSHHEPVSQTCW
+557 LLDSNHKPVSQTCW
-571 YPTHNVMNTF
+571 YPAHNVMNTF
-581 TTDTAGAV
+581 TTDATGTV
-589 TLPESLNPGTY
+589 TLPESLVPGTY
-600 YVHEASAKEP
+600 YVRETSAKEP
-610 YLRGEDL
+610 YLVGE
-617 EITIP
+617 EIEVNIP
-622 ADRNLTPV
+622 ADINLTPV
-630 AVASFYDDA
+630 AIASYYDRA
-639 ATGSIEIIKT
+639 ATGNIRIVKT
-649 DAVDGRT
+649 NAVDGSS
-656 LAGATFDIRAGGD
+656 LAGAIFEIRASGD
-669 IVRADDSIVALDGE
+669 IVRPDGGIAAADGE
-683 TVATVTTDERG
+683 TVATVTTDETG
-694 HARVDHL
+694 EACADNL
-701 SLGCGTAIYEVV
+701 PLGSGTARYEVV
-713 ETQAPEGYL
+713 ETQAPTGFL
-722 LNPTPHTVK
+722 LDRTSHIVDLT
-731 LSYADQQT
+731 YADQKT
-739 PVIEAHLDVS
+739 PVVEARLNVS
-749 NDYTKIDVSKVDACG
+749 DDYTKADISKVDASG
-764 GQEVTG
+764 EQEVEG
-770 AELVLC
+770 ARLTLYGP
-776 DFNGNEIDS
+776 DKTEIDS
-785 WTSSGKPHHIEHL
+785 WTSSDKPHRVEHL
-798 SPGTYTLRETMS
+798 APGTYSLREMMS

-823 VKATGEVQTVAMK
+823 IKDTGEVQSVAMK
-836 DTPIEIRGRIDKR
+836 DAPIEIKGQVDKR
-849 QEIAQPVVS
+849 QELVQPIG
-858 KLVANGDGKNRAK
+858 KGLLANGDGKNRA
-871 ARANTQGAFSYTID
+871 ATQTNTDGLFSYTID
-885 AKNES
+885 ARNDS
-890 STWVDELTITDDL
+890 ATWVDEFTITDDL
-903 ECDKDGAAKLVAVE
+903 ECAEDDTARFVSVE
-917 TPIAV
+917 TPIAI

-934 TSPAGTDDTGKQVN
+934 TSPAGASDSGKEAN

-972 MRLVDYDGWHLWKAD
+972 VRLVDYDGWHLWKAD
-987 IPTDKSVTLDTKEI
+987 IPTDKSVTLNTKEI
-1001 DLTGDAVITGIRFE
+1001 DLTDDVVITGIRFE

-1024 TRSEADSWTR
+1024 TRSEAGSWTR

-1046 AKAVLSSDARGAVV
+1046 AKAALNSDARGAVV
-1060 HMQATSSYTPQAA
+1060 HMQATSSYTPQTA
-1073 LANSARVDLCR
+1073 LVNSARVDLCR

-1099 IQRCAL
+1099 IQRCAR

-1114 VTAAA
+1114 VAVAA
-1119 CITALLTTGTAA
+1119 CITALLTSGTAA
-1131 LWFARLKSVT
+1131 IWFARLRSAI
-1141 KKRQHDKKAGEPVS
+1141 KKR
-1155 RLARLGHKR
+1155 

>member
-1 MSNAPTHSVRSAIA
+1 MSNAPTHSVHSAIA

-30 APGAALAVDGSDS
+30 TPGAALAVDGSDA

-86 RTYNQ
+86 RTYDQ
-91 GWTWLDDEFA
+91 GWTWLADEFA
-101 AIVCHGYPSN
+101 AIVCHGYPSS

-130 AVWMLNGTTHPDGT
+130 AVWMLNGTTRPDGT
-144 YSYTNSKGVARS
+144 YSYTNSKGVVRS

-171 LYDSA
+171 LYESA

-185 HRARRYYGPVSG
+185 HRARRYHGPVSG

-212 ISFQKQ
+212 VSFQKQ

-229 TYRLGGATFDIFES
+229 TYRLGSATFDIFES

-258 RAQATLLPNTAYYLV
+258 HAQATLLPNTAYYLV
-273 ETKAPAGYIPRSDR
+273 ETKAPAGYIPRGDR
-287 IAFPTQ
+287 IAFTTQ

-299 TVNEQPGTITL
+299 TINEQPGTITL
-310 RIAKIDAA
+310 RIAKTDAA
-318 TDAGAQVGA
+318 TDGGAQVGA

-349 TDENGQAIL
+349 TDENGRAIL
-358 DDVPLGTFTI
+358 NDVPLGTFTI

-378 ISNDCWSYTVGAEQL
+378 ISDDCWSYTVGAEQL

-416 SKFKDHGDNDESGL
+416 SKFKDHGNNDESGL

-478 SAHGAIPYDRA
+478 GAHGAIPYDRA
-489 GYTVREVV
+489 GYTVREVA

-508 EWTITAEQ
+508 EWTIEANQ
-516 TADGAELQYIVDNH
+516 ISDGAELQYIVDNH

-543 QTGGTVPLA
+543 QTGASVPLA

-557 LLDSHHEPVSQTCW
+557 LLDSNHKPVSQTCW
-571 YPTHNVMNTF
+571 YPAHNVMNTF
-581 TTDTAGAV
+581 TTDATGTV
-589 TLPESLNPGTY
+589 TLPESLVPGTY
-600 YVHEASAKEP
+600 YVRETSAKEP
-610 YLRGEDL
+610 YLVGE
-617 EITIP
+617 EIEVNIP
-622 ADRNLTPV
+622 ADINLTPV
-630 AVASFYDDA
+630 AIASYYDRA
-639 ATGSIEIIKT
+639 ATGSIRIVKT
-649 DAVDGRT
+649 NAVDGSS
-656 LAGATFDIRAGGD
+656 LAGAIFEIRASGD
-669 IVRADDSIVALDGE
+669 IVRPDGGIAAVGGE
-683 TVATVTTDERG
+683 TVATVTTDETG
-694 HARVDHL
+694 EACADNL
-701 SLGCGTAIYEVV
+701 PLGSGTARYEVV
-713 ETQAPEGYL
+713 ETQAPTGFL
-722 LNPTPHTVK
+722 LDRTSHIVDLT
-731 LSYADQQT
+731 YADQKT
-739 PVIEAHLDVS
+739 PVVEARLNVS
-749 NDYTKIDVSKVDACG
+749 DDYTKVDISKVDASG
-764 GQEVTG
+764 EQEVEG
-770 AELVLC
+770 ARLTLYGP
-776 DFNGNEIDS
+776 DKTEIDS
-785 WTSSGKPHHIEHL
+785 WTSSDKPHRVEHL
-798 SPGTYTLRETMS
+798 APGTYSLREMMS

-823 VKATGEVQTVAMK
+823 IKDTGEVQSVAMK
-836 DTPIEIRGRIDKR
+836 DAPIEIKGQVDKR
-849 QEIAQPVVS
+849 QELVQPIG
-858 KLVANGDGKNRAK
+858 KGLLANGDGKNRA
-871 ARANTQGAFSYTID
+871 ATQTNTDGLFSYTID
-885 AKNES
+885 ARNDS
-890 STWVDELTITDDL
+890 ATWVDEFTITDDL
-903 ECDKDGAAKLVAVE
+903 ECAEDDTARFVSVE
-917 TPIAV
+917 TPVAT

-934 TSPAGTDDTGKQVN
+934 TSPAGTSDSGKEAN
-948 ATLDDGHRNPWLETE
+948 ATLDDGYRNPWLETE

-972 MRLVDYDGWHLWKAD
+972 VRLVDYDGWHLWKAD
-987 IPTDKSVTLDTKEI
+987 IPTDRSVTLDTKEI
-1001 DLTGDAVITGIRFE
+1001 DLTDDVVITGIRFE

-1024 TRSEADSWTR
+1024 TRSEAGSWIR

-1046 AKAVLSSDARGAVV
+1046 AKAALNSDARGAVV
-1060 HMQATSSYTPQAA
+1060 HMKATSSYTPQTA
-1073 LANSARVDLCR
+1073 LVNSARVDLCR
-1084 NGGGDKLEAHDEDRV
+1084 NGGGDKLEAYDEDRV
-1099 IQRCAL
+1099 IQRCAR

-1114 VTAAA
+1114 VAVAA
-1119 CITALLTTGTAA
+1119 CITALLTSGTAA
-1131 LWFARLKSVT
+1131 IWFARLRSAI
-1141 KKRQHDKKAGEPVS
+1141 KKR
-1155 RLARLGHKR
+1155 

>member
-1 MSNAPTHSVRSAIA
+1 MSNAPTHSVHSAIA

-30 APGAALAVDGSDS
+30 IPEAALAVDGSDA

-86 RTYNQ
+86 RTYDQ
-91 GWTWLDDEFA
+91 GWTWLADEFA
-101 AIVCHGYPSN
+101 AIVCHGYPSS

-130 AVWMLNGTTHPDGT
+130 AVWMLNGTTRPDGT
-144 YSYTNSKGVARS
+144 YSYTNSKGVVRS

-171 LYDSA
+171 LYESA

-185 HRARRYYGPVSG
+185 HRARRYHGPVSS

-212 ISFQKQ
+212 VSFQKQ

-229 TYRLGGATFDIFES
+229 TYRLGSATFDIFES
-243 AGDARVGTIQMDENG
+243 AGDARVGTIQTDENG

-273 ETKAPAGYIPRSDR
+273 ETKAPAGYIPRGDR
-287 IAFPTQ
+287 IAFTTQ

-299 TVNEQPGTITL
+299 TINEQPGTITL

-349 TDENGQAIL
+349 TDENGRAIL
-358 DDVPLGTFTI
+358 NDVPLGTFTI
-368 YESKAPEGYL
+368 YESKTPEGYL

-406 NIPIAFDLEI
+406 NTPIAFDLEI
-416 SKFKDHGDNDESGL
+416 SKFKDHGNNDESGL

-478 SAHGAIPYDRA
+478 GAHGAIPYDRA
-489 GYTVREVV
+489 GYTVREVAK
-497 ETVPEGFKQAG
+497 TVPEGFKQAG
-508 EWTITAEQ
+508 EWTIGANQ
-516 TADGAELQYIVDNH
+516 ISDGAELQYIVDNH

-543 QTGGTVPLA
+543 QTGASVPLA

-557 LLDSHHEPVSQTCW
+557 LLDSNHKPVSQTCW
-571 YPTHNVMNTF
+571 YPAHNVMNTF
-581 TTDTAGAV
+581 TTDATGTV
-589 TLPESLNPGTY
+589 TLPESLVPGTY
-600 YVHEASAKEP
+600 YVRETSAKEP
-610 YLRGEDL
+610 YLVGE
-617 EITIP
+617 EIEVNIP
-622 ADRNLTPV
+622 ADINLTPV
-630 AVASFYDDA
+630 AIASYYDRA
-639 ATGSIEIIKT
+639 ATGNIRIVKT
-649 DAVDGRT
+649 NAVDGSS
-656 LAGATFDIRAGGD
+656 LAGAIFEIRASGD
-669 IVRADDSIVALDGE
+669 IVRPDGGIAAVGGE
-683 TVATVTTDERG
+683 TVATVTTDETG
-694 HARVDHL
+694 EACADNL
-701 SLGCGTAIYEVV
+701 PLGSGTARYEVV
-713 ETQAPEGYL
+713 ETQAPTGFL
-722 LNPTPHTVK
+722 LDRTSHIVDLT
-731 LSYADQQT
+731 YADQKT
-739 PVIEAHLDVS
+739 PVVEARLNVS
-749 NDYTKIDVSKVDACG
+749 DDYTKVDISKVDASG
-764 GQEVTG
+764 EQEVEG
-770 AELVLC
+770 ARLTLYGP
-776 DFNGNEIDS
+776 DKTEIDS
-785 WTSSGKPHHIEHL
+785 WTSSDKPHRVEHL
-798 SPGTYTLRETMS
+798 APGTYSLREMMS

-823 VKATGEVQTVAMK
+823 IKDTGEVQSVAMK
-836 DTPIEIRGRIDKR
+836 DAPIEIKGQVDKR
-849 QEIAQPVVS
+849 QELVQPIG
-858 KLVANGDGKNRAK
+858 KGLLANGDGKNRA
-871 ARANTQGAFSYTID
+871 ATQTNTDGLFSYTID
-885 AKNES
+885 ARNDS
-890 STWVDELTITDDL
+890 ATWVDEFTITDDL
-903 ECDKDGAAKLVAVE
+903 ECAEDDTARFVSVE
-917 TPIAV
+917 TPVAI

-934 TSPAGTDDTGKQVN
+934 TSPAGTSDSGKEAN
-948 ATLDDGHRNPWLETE
+948 ATLDDGHRNPWLETD
-963 EVTKLLGDD
+963 EVTKLLGDGV
-972 MRLVDYDGWHLWKAD
+972 RLVDYDGWHLWKAD

-1001 DLTGDAVITGIRFE
+1001 DLTDDVVITGIRFE

-1024 TRSEADSWTR
+1024 TRSEAGSWTR

-1046 AKAVLSSDARGAVV
+1046 AKAALNSDARGAVV
-1060 HMQATSSYTPQAA
+1060 HMQATSSYTPQTA
-1073 LANSARVDLCR
+1073 LVNSARVDLCR

-1099 IQRCAL
+1099 IQRCAR

-1114 VTAAA
+1114 VAVAA
-1119 CITALLTTGTAA
+1119 CITALLTSGTAA
-1131 LWFARLKSVT
+1131 IWFARLRSAI
-1141 KKRQHDKKAGEPVS
+1141 KKR
-1155 RLARLGHKR
+1155 

>member
-1 MSNAPTHSVRSAIA
+1 MSNAPTHSVHSAIA

-30 APGAALAVDGSDS
+30 VPGAALAVDGSDA

-101 AIVCHGYPSN
+101 AIVCHGYPSS

-185 HRARRYYGPVSG
+185 HRARRYHGPVSG

-212 ISFQKQ
+212 VSFQKQ

-243 AGDARVGTIQMDENG
+243 AGDARVGAIQMDENG

-287 IAFPTQ
+287 ITFTTQ

-299 TVNEQPGTITL
+299 TINEQPGTITL

-349 TDENGQAIL
+349 TDENGRAIL
-358 DDVPLGTFTI
+358 NDVPLGTFTI

-378 ISNDCWSYTVGAEQL
+378 ISNDSWSYTVGAEQL

-416 SKFKDHGDNDESGL
+416 SKFKDHGDNNESGL
-430 EQPAGGV
+430 EQPAKGV

-478 SAHGAIPYDRA
+478 GAHGAIPYDRA
-489 GYTVREVV
+489 GYTVREVA

-571 YPTHNVMNTF
+571 YPAHNVMNTF
-581 TTDTAGAV
+581 TTDATGAV

-649 DAVDGRT
+649 DAVDGHT
-656 LAGATFDIRAGGD
+656 LAGATFDIRSGGD

-701 SLGCGTAIYEVV
+701 SLGCGTATYEVV
-713 ETQAPEGYL
+713 ETQAPAGFL
-722 LNPTPHTVK
+722 LDRTTHIVDLT
-731 LSYADQQT
+731 YADQKT
-739 PVIEAHLDVS
+739 PVVEARLNVS
-749 NDYTKIDVSKVDACG
+749 DDYTKVDISKVDASG
-764 GQEVTG
+764 EQEVEG
-770 AELVLC
+770 AQLTLYGP
-776 DFNGNEIDS
+776 DKTEIDS
-785 WTSSGKPHHIEHL
+785 WTSSDKPHRVEHL
-798 SPGTYTLRETMS
+798 APGTYSLREMMS

-823 VKATGEVQTVAMK
+823 IKDTGEVQSVAMK
-836 DTPIEIRGRIDKR
+836 DAPIEIKGQVDKR
-849 QEIAQPVVS
+849 QELVQPIE
-858 KLVANGDGKNRAK
+858 KGLLANGDGKNRA
-871 ARANTQGAFSYTID
+871 ATQTNTDGLFSYTID
-885 AKNES
+885 VRNDSA
-890 STWVDELTITDDL
+890 TWVDEFTITDDL
-903 ECDKDGAAKLVAVE
+903 ECAKDGTARFISIE
-917 TPIAV
+917 TPVAI

-934 TSPAGTDDTGKQVN
+934 TTPLDSTDVDEPAN
-948 ATLDDGHRNPWLETE
+948 ATLDDGHENPWLESD
-963 EVTKLLGDD
+963 EVKESLGEDC
-972 MRLVDYDGWHLWKAD
+972 RLVDYDGWRLWKAD
-987 IPTDKSVTLDTKEI
+987 VSTTESTTLEAEEL
-1001 DLTGDAVITGIRFE
+1001 DLASNTVVTGIRIE

-1024 TRSEADSWTR
+1024 TRSDADSWTR

-1046 AKAVLSSDARGAVV
+1046 AKAILGTDARGAVV
-1060 HMQATSSYTPQAA
+1060 HMQATSAYTPQTA
-1073 LANSARVDLCR
+1073 LTNSARVDLCR
-1084 NGGGDKLEAHDEDRV
+1084 NGGGDKLESHDEDSV
-1099 IQRCAL
+1099 IQRCTL
-1105 PQNLPATGS
+1105 PQDLPATGS
-1114 VTAAA
+1114 VPIAA
-1119 CITALLTTGTAA
+1119 CITALLTSGAAA
-1131 LWFARLKSVT
+1131 LWFARLRSIP
-1141 KKRQHDKKAGEPVS
+1141 KKR
-1155 RLARLGHKR
+1155 

>member
-1 MSNAPTHSVRSAIA
+1 MSNAPTHSVHSAIA

-30 APGAALAVDGSDS
+30 IPEAALAVDGSDA

-86 RTYNQ
+86 RTYDQ

-101 AIVCHGYPSN
+101 AIVCHGYPSS

-144 YSYTNSKGVARS
+144 YSYTNSKGVVRS

-171 LYDSA
+171 LYESA

-185 HRARRYYGPVSG
+185 HRARRYHGPVSG
-197 EGRHQDMLYVLPAVS
+197 EGRHQDMLYVLPAISV
-212 ISFQKQ
+212 SFQKQ
-218 SSQADITAGND
+218 SSQANITAGND
-229 TYRLGGATFDIFES
+229 TYRLGSATFDIFES
-243 AGDARVGTIQMDENG
+243 AGDARVGTIQTDENG

-273 ETKAPAGYIPRSDR
+273 ETKAPAGYILRGDR
-287 IAFPTQ
+287 IAFTTQ

-299 TVNEQPGTITL
+299 TINEQPGTITL
-310 RIAKIDAA
+310 RIAKTDAA
-318 TDAGAQVGA
+318 TDGGAQVGA

-349 TDENGQAIL
+349 TDENGRAIL
-358 DDVPLGTFTI
+358 NDVPLGTFTI

-416 SKFKDHGDNDESGL
+416 SKFKDHGNNDESGL

-437 VFEVVSNSSQQVV
+437 VFEVVSNISQQVV

-478 SAHGAIPYDRA
+478 GAHGAIPYDRA
-489 GYTVREVV
+489 GYTVREVA

-508 EWTITAEQ
+508 EWTIEANQ
-516 TADGAELQYIVDNH
+516 ISDGAELQYIVDNH

-543 QTGGTVPLA
+543 QTGASVPLA

-557 LLDSHHEPVSQTCW
+557 LLDSNHKPVSQTCW
-571 YPTHNVMNTF
+571 YPAHNVMNTF
-581 TTDTAGAV
+581 TTDATGTV
-589 TLPESLNPGTY
+589 TLPESLVPGTY
-600 YVHEASAKEP
+600 YVRETSAKEP
-610 YLRGEDL
+610 YLVGE
-617 EITIP
+617 EIEVNIP
-622 ADRNLTPV
+622 ADINLTPV
-630 AVASFYDDA
+630 AIASYYDRA
-639 ATGSIEIIKT
+639 ATGNIRIVKT
-649 DAVDGRT
+649 NAVDGSS
-656 LAGATFDIRAGGD
+656 LAGAIFEIRASGD
-669 IVRADDSIVALDGE
+669 IVRPDGGIAAVGGE
-683 TVATVTTDERG
+683 TVATVTTDETG
-694 HARVDHL
+694 EARADNL
-701 SLGCGTAIYEVV
+701 PLGSGTARYEVV
-713 ETQAPEGYL
+713 ETQAPAGFL
-722 LNPTPHTVK
+722 LDRTSHIVDLT
-731 LSYADQQT
+731 YADQKT
-739 PVIEAHLDVS
+739 PVVEARLNVS
-749 NDYTKIDVSKVDACG
+749 DDYTKVDISKVDASG
-764 GQEVTG
+764 EQEVEG
-770 AELVLC
+770 ARLTLYGP
-776 DFNGNEIDS
+776 DKTEIDS
-785 WTSSGKPHHIEHL
+785 WTSSDKPHRVEHL
-798 SPGTYTLRETMS
+798 APGTYSLREMMS

-823 VKATGEVQTVAMK
+823 IKDTGEVQSVAMK
-836 DTPIEIRGRIDKR
+836 DAPIEIKGQVDKR
-849 QEIAQPVVS
+849 QELVQPIG
-858 KLVANGDGKNRAK
+858 KGLLANGDGKNRA
-871 ARANTQGAFSYTID
+871 ATQTNTDGLFSYTID
-885 AKNES
+885 ARNDS
-890 STWVDELTITDDL
+890 ATWVDEFTITDDL
-903 ECDKDGAAKLVAVE
+903 ECAEDDTARFVSVE
-917 TPIAV
+917 TPVAI

-934 TSPAGTDDTGKQVN
+934 TSPAGTSDSGKEAN
-948 ATLDDGHRNPWLETE
+948 ATLDNGHRNPWLETE

-972 MRLVDYDGWHLWKAD
+972 VRLVDYDGWHLWKAD

-1001 DLTGDAVITGIRFE
+1001 DLTDDVVITGIRFE

-1024 TRSEADSWTR
+1024 TRSEAGSWTR

-1046 AKAVLSSDARGAVV
+1046 AKAALNSDARGAVV
-1060 HMQATSSYTPQAA
+1060 HMQATSSYTPQTA
-1073 LANSARVDLCR
+1073 LVNSARVDLCR

-1099 IQRCAL
+1099 IQRCAR

-1114 VTAAA
+1114 VAVAA
-1119 CITALLTTGTAA
+1119 CITALLTSGTAA
-1131 LWFARLKSVT
+1131 IWFARLRSAI
-1141 KKRQHDKKAGEPVS
+1141 KKR
-1155 RLARLGHKR
+1155 

>member
-1 MSNAPTHSVRSAIA
+1 MSNAPTHSVHSAIA

-30 APGAALAVDGSDS
+30 TPGAALAIDGSDA

-86 RTYNQ
+86 RTYDQ
-91 GWTWLDDEFA
+91 GWTWLADEFA

-130 AVWMLNGTTHPDGT
+130 AVWMLNGTTRPDGT
-144 YSYTNSKGVARS
+144 YSYTNSKGVVRS

-171 LYDSA
+171 LYESA

-185 HRARRYYGPVSG
+185 HRARRYHGPVSS

-212 ISFQKQ
+212 VSFQKQ

-229 TYRLGGATFDIFES
+229 TYRLGSATFDIFES
-243 AGDARVGTIQMDENG
+243 AGDARVGTIQTDENG

-273 ETKAPAGYIPRSDR
+273 ETKAPAGYIPRGDR
-287 IAFPTQ
+287 IAFTTQ

-310 RIAKIDAA
+310 RIAKTDAA

-349 TDENGQAIL
+349 TDENGRAIL
-358 DDVPLGTFTI
+358 NGVPLGTFTI

-416 SKFKDHGDNDESGL
+416 SKFKDHGNNDESGL

-478 SAHGAIPYDRA
+478 GAHGAIPYDRA
-489 GYTVREVV
+489 GYTVREVA

-508 EWTITAEQ
+508 EWTIEANQ
-516 TADGAELQYIVDNH
+516 ISDGAELQYIVDNH

-543 QTGGTVPLA
+543 QTGASVPLA

-557 LLDSHHEPVSQTCW
+557 LLDSNHKPVSQTCW
-571 YPTHNVMNTF
+571 YPAHNVMNTF
-581 TTDTAGAV
+581 TTDATGTV
-589 TLPESLNPGTY
+589 TLPESLVPGTY
-600 YVHEASAKEP
+600 YVRETSAKEP
-610 YLRGEDL
+610 YLVGE
-617 EITIP
+617 EIEVNIP
-622 ADRNLTPV
+622 ADINLTPV
-630 AVASFYDDA
+630 AIASYYDRA
-639 ATGSIEIIKT
+639 ATGNIRIVKT
-649 DAVDGRT
+649 NAVDGSS
-656 LAGATFDIRAGGD
+656 LAGAIFEIRASGD
-669 IVRADDSIVALDGE
+669 IVRPDGGIAAVDGE
-683 TVATVTTDERG
+683 TVATVTTDETG
-694 HARVDHL
+694 EACADNL
-701 SLGCGTAIYEVV
+701 PLGSGTARYEVV
-713 ETQAPEGYL
+713 ETQAPTGFL
-722 LNPTPHTVK
+722 LDRTSHIVDLT
-731 LSYADQQT
+731 YADQKT
-739 PVIEAHLDVS
+739 PVVEARLNVS
-749 NDYTKIDVSKVDACG
+749 DDYTKVDISKVDASG
-764 GQEVTG
+764 EQEVEG
-770 AELVLC
+770 ARLTLYGP
-776 DFNGNEIDS
+776 DKTEIDS
-785 WTSSGKPHHIEHL
+785 WTSSDKPHRVEHL
-798 SPGTYTLRETMS
+798 TPGTYSLREMMS

-815 LAEEITFE
+815 LAEEIAFE
-823 VKATGEVQTVAMK
+823 IKDTGEVQSVAMK
-836 DTPIEIRGRIDKR
+836 DAPIEIKGQVDKR
-849 QEIAQPVVS
+849 QELVQPIG
-858 KLVANGDGKNRAK
+858 KGLLANGDGKNRA
-871 ARANTQGAFSYTID
+871 ATQTNTDGLFSYTID
-885 AKNES
+885 ARNNS
-890 STWVDELTITDDL
+890 ATWVDEFTITDDL
-903 ECDKDGAAKLVAVE
+903 ECAEDDTARFVSVE
-917 TPIAV
+917 TPVAT

-934 TSPAGTDDTGKQVN
+934 TSPAGTSDSGKEAN

-972 MRLVDYDGWHLWKAD
+972 VRLVDYDGWHLWKAD
-987 IPTDKSVTLDTKEI
+987 IPTDRSVTLDTKEI
-1001 DLTGDAVITGIRFE
+1001 DLTDDVVITGIRFE

-1024 TRSEADSWTR
+1024 TRSEAGSWTR

-1046 AKAVLSSDARGAVV
+1046 AKAALNSDARGAVV
-1060 HMQATSSYTPQAA
+1060 HMQATSSYTPQTA
-1073 LANSARVDLCR
+1073 LVNSARVDLCR
-1084 NGGGDKLEAHDEDRV
+1084 NGGGDKLEAQDEDRV
-1099 IQRCAL
+1099 IQRCARR
-1105 PQNLPATGS
+1105 QNLPATGS
-1114 VTAAA
+1114 VAVAA
-1119 CITALLTTGTAA
+1119 CITALLTSGTAA
-1131 LWFARLKSVT
+1131 IWFARLRSAI
-1141 KKRQHDKKAGEPVS
+1141 KKR
-1155 RLARLGHKR
+1155 

>member
-1 MSNAPTHSVRSAIA
+1 MSNAPTHSVHSAIA

-30 APGAALAVDGSDS
+30 TPGAALAVDGSDA

-86 RTYNQ
+86 RTYDQ

-101 AIVCHGYPSN
+101 AIVCHGYPSS
-111 TSFGGHNLSPDLAR
+111 TSFGDHNLSPDLAR

-130 AVWMLNGTTHPDGT
+130 AVWMLNGTTRPDGT
-144 YSYTNSKGVARS
+144 YSYTNSKGVVRS

-171 LYDSA
+171 LYESA

-185 HRARRYYGPVSG
+185 HRARRYHGPVSS
-197 EGRHQDMLYVLPAVS
+197 EGRHQDMLYVLPAISVS
-212 ISFQKQ
+212 FHKQ

-229 TYRLGGATFDIFES
+229 TYRLGSATFDIFES
-243 AGDARVGTIQMDENG
+243 AGDARVGTIQTDENG
-258 RAQATLLPNTAYYLV
+258 HAQATLLPNTAYYLV
-273 ETKAPAGYIPRSDR
+273 ETKAPAGYIPRGDR
-287 IAFPTQ
+287 IAFTTQ
-293 NSGEHV
+293 NSSEHV
-299 TVNEQPGTITL
+299 TINEQPGTITL

-349 TDENGQAIL
+349 TDENGRAIL
-358 DDVPLGTFTI
+358 NDVPLGTFTI

-378 ISNDCWSYTVGAEQL
+378 ISDDCWSYTVGAEQL

-416 SKFKDHGDNDESGL
+416 SKFKDHGNNDESGL
-430 EQPAGGV
+430 EQPAKGV

-450 GTLTTNVYG
+450 GTLTTNIYG

-478 SAHGAIPYDRA
+478 GAHGAIPYDRA
-489 GYTVREVV
+489 GYTVREVA

-508 EWTITAEQ
+508 EWTIEANQ
-516 TADGAELQYIVDNH
+516 ISDGAELQYIVDNH

-543 QTGGTVPLA
+543 QTGASVPLA

-557 LLDSHHEPVSQTCW
+557 LLDSNHKPVSQTCW
-571 YPTHNVMNTF
+571 YPAHNVMNTF
-581 TTDTAGAV
+581 TTDATGTV
-589 TLPESLNPGTY
+589 TLPESLVPGTY
-600 YVHEASAKEP
+600 YVRETSAKEP
-610 YLRGEDL
+610 YLVGE
-617 EITIP
+617 EIEVNIP
-622 ADRNLTPV
+622 ADINLTPV
-630 AVASFYDDA
+630 AIASYYDRA
-639 ATGSIEIIKT
+639 ATGNIRIVKT
-649 DAVDGRT
+649 NAVDGSS
-656 LAGATFDIRAGGD
+656 LAGAIFEIRASDD
-669 IVRADDSIVALDGE
+669 IVRPDGGIAAVGGE
-683 TVATVTTDERG
+683 TVATVTTDETG
-694 HARVDHL
+694 EACADNL
-701 SLGCGTAIYEVV
+701 PLGSGTARYEVV
-713 ETQAPEGYL
+713 ETQAPTGFL
-722 LNPTPHTVK
+722 LDRTSHIVDLT
-731 LSYADQQT
+731 YADQKT
-739 PVIEAHLDVS
+739 PVVEARLNVS
-749 NDYTKIDVSKVDACG
+749 DDYTKVDISKVDASG
-764 GQEVTG
+764 EQEVEG
-770 AELVLC
+770 ARLTLYGP
-776 DFNGNEIDS
+776 DKTEIDS
-785 WTSSGKPHHIEHL
+785 WTSSDKPHRVEHL
-798 SPGTYTLRETMS
+798 APGTYSLREMMS

-823 VKATGEVQTVAMK
+823 IKDTGEVQSVAMK
-836 DTPIEIRGRIDKR
+836 DAPIEIKGQVDKR
-849 QEIAQPVVS
+849 QELVQPIG
-858 KLVANGDGKNRAK
+858 KGLLANGDGKNRA
-871 ARANTQGAFSYTID
+871 ATQTNTDGLFSYTID
-885 AKNES
+885 ARNNS
-890 STWVDELTITDDL
+890 ATWVDEFTITDDL
-903 ECDKDGAAKLVAVE
+903 ECAEDDTARFVSVE
-917 TPIAV
+917 TPVAT

-934 TSPAGTDDTGKQVN
+934 TSPAGTSDSGKEAN

-972 MRLVDYDGWHLWKAD
+972 VRLVDYDGWHLWKAD
-987 IPTDKSVTLDTKEI
+987 IPTDRSVTLDTKEI
-1001 DLTGDAVITGIRFE
+1001 DLTDDVVITGIRFE

-1024 TRSEADSWTR
+1024 TRSEAGSWTR

-1046 AKAVLSSDARGAVV
+1046 AKAALNSDARGAVV
-1060 HMQATSSYTPQAA
+1060 HMQATSSYTPQTA
-1073 LANSARVDLCR
+1073 LVNSARVDLCR

-1099 IQRCAL
+1099 IQRCAR

-1114 VTAAA
+1114 VAVAA
-1119 CITALLTTGTAA
+1119 CITALLTSGTAA
-1131 LWFARLKSVT
+1131 IWFARLRSAI
-1141 KKRQHDKKAGEPVS
+1141 KKR
-1155 RLARLGHKR
+1155 

>member
-1 MSNAPTHSVRSAIA
+1 MSNAPTHSVHSAIA

-30 APGAALAVDGSDS
+30 TPGAALAIDGSDA

-86 RTYNQ
+86 RTYDR
-91 GWTWLDDEFA
+91 GWTWLADEFA

-130 AVWMLNGTTHPDGT
+130 AVWMLNGTTRPDGT
-144 YSYTNSKGVARS
+144 YSYTNSKGVVRS

-171 LYDSA
+171 LYESA

-185 HRARRYYGPVSG
+185 HRARRYHGPVSS

-212 ISFQKQ
+212 VSFQKQ

-229 TYRLGGATFDIFES
+229 TYRLGSATFDIFES
-243 AGDARVGTIQMDENG
+243 AGDARVGTIQTDENG

-273 ETKAPAGYIPRSDR
+273 ETKAPAGYIPRGDR
-287 IAFPTQ
+287 IAFTTQ

-299 TVNEQPGTITL
+299 TINEQPGTITL

-349 TDENGQAIL
+349 TDENGRAIL
-358 DDVPLGTFTI
+358 NDVPLGTFTI

-416 SKFKDHGDNDESGL
+416 SKFKDHGNNDESGL

-450 GTLTTNVYG
+450 GTLTTNAYG
-459 FASTKDQPEA
+459 FASTKNHPEA

-478 SAHGAIPYDRA
+478 GAHGAIPYDRA
-489 GYTVREVV
+489 GYTVREVA

-508 EWTITAEQ
+508 EWTIEANQ
-516 TADGAELQYIVDNH
+516 ISDGAELQYIVDNH

-543 QTGGTVPLA
+543 QTGASVPLA

-557 LLDSHHEPVSQTCW
+557 LLDSNHKPVSQTCW
-571 YPTHNVMNTF
+571 YPAHNVMNTF
-581 TTDTAGAV
+581 TTDATGTV
-589 TLPESLNPGTY
+589 TLPESLVPGTY
-600 YVHEASAKEP
+600 YVCETSAKEP
-610 YLRGEDL
+610 YLVGE
-617 EITIP
+617 EIEVNIP
-622 ADRNLTPV
+622 ADINLTPV
-630 AVASFYDDA
+630 AIASYYDRA
-639 ATGSIEIIKT
+639 ATGNIRIVKT
-649 DAVDGRT
+649 NAVDGSS
-656 LAGATFDIRAGGD
+656 LAGAIFEIRASGD
-669 IVRADDSIVALDGE
+669 IVRPDGGITAVGGE
-683 TVATVTTDERG
+683 TVATVTTDETG
-694 HARVDHL
+694 EACADNL
-701 SLGCGTAIYEVV
+701 PLGSGTARYEVV
-713 ETQAPEGYL
+713 ETQAPTGFL
-722 LNPTPHTVK
+722 LDRTSHIVDLT
-731 LSYADQQT
+731 YADQKT
-739 PVIEAHLDVS
+739 PVVEARLNVS
-749 NDYTKIDVSKVDACG
+749 DDYTKVDISKFDASG
-764 GQEVTG
+764 EQEVEG
-770 AELVLC
+770 ARLTLYGP
-776 DFNGNEIDS
+776 DKTEIDS
-785 WTSSGKPHHIEHL
+785 WTSSDKPHRVEHL
-798 SPGTYTLRETMS
+798 APGTYSLREMMS

-823 VKATGEVQTVAMK
+823 IKDTGEVQSVAMK
-836 DTPIEIRGRIDKR
+836 DAPIEIKGQVDKR
-849 QEIAQPVVS
+849 QELVQPIG
-858 KLVANGDGKNRAK
+858 KGLLANGDGKNRA
-871 ARANTQGAFSYTID
+871 ATQTNTDGLFSYTID
-885 AKNES
+885 ARNDS
-890 STWVDELTITDDL
+890 ATWVDEFTITDDL
-903 ECDKDGAAKLVAVE
+903 ECAEDDTARFVSVE
-917 TPIAV
+917 TPVAI

-934 TSPAGTDDTGKQVN
+934 TSPAGTSDSGKEAN
-948 ATLDDGHRNPWLETE
+948 ATLDNRHRNPWLETE

-972 MRLVDYDGWHLWKAD
+972 VRLVDYDGWHLWKAD

-1001 DLTGDAVITGIRFE
+1001 DLTDDAVITGIRFE

-1024 TRSEADSWTR
+1024 TRSEAGSWTR

-1046 AKAVLSSDARGAVV
+1046 AKAALNSDARGAVV
-1060 HMQATSSYTPQAA
+1060 HMQATSSYTPQTA
-1073 LANSARVDLCR
+1073 LVNSARVDLCR

-1099 IQRCAL
+1099 IQRCAR

-1114 VTAAA
+1114 VAVAA
-1119 CITALLTTGTAA
+1119 CITALLTSGTAA
-1131 LWFARLKSVT
+1131 IWFARLRSAI
-1141 KKRQHDKKAGEPVS
+1141 KKR
-1155 RLARLGHKR
+1155 